1 MIKKILLYL
10 LSFAIILSTFSAL
23 PFSAA
28 ESTGNLRP
36 VTIADSYSAD
46 GWYRTYPSGGKADN
60 AAHYIEIAADGA
72 DDVGSLHFVNTT
84 PESDMRINIA
94 KTIPAGDY
102 TLKFKIKGSRT
113 YSNQNFS
120 FAEYEYRD
128 TPVQLMDGIKSYDE
142 WTEVTLPFTSR
153 GGSNFLFIF
162 SMYNWQTSIY
172 IDNFK
177 VLDASGND
185 MLDGAGNFC
194 TEDTG
199 EETSKMQQ
207 PYEDVSSDYWYRTYP
222 SGGKADNAA
231 HYIEIAADGAD
242 DVGSLHFVNTTP
254 ESDMRINIAKTIPA
268 GDYTLKFKIKGSRT
282 YSNQNFSFAEYEYRD
297 TPVQLMDGIK
307 SYDEWTE
314 VTLPFTSRG
323 GSNFLFIFSKY
334 NWQTSIYIDNFKAL
348 DASGNDMLDGIG
360 NFNRLTS
367 GGDESDIPED
377 VLALNDS
384 KTANSWYKYSDGTY
398 TAIRKA
404 EIVGDGCFDNGALHI
419 RNVTQGGDIRV
430 CVNKTVPAGE
440 YTLKA
445 NIKGKKGVLSEA
457 FYFSS
462 LSDTANSFTFFSKN
476 TYADWTEVTSAFKTN
491 GGSDF
496 IIFFSQYNGDCDIY
510 LDNLRIIDKDGND
523 MLDGLGSF
531 CTDPAVGD
539 QSDIQII
546 PSLISGSA
554 AGLTASLPERSL
566 IGILNAADGAVL
578 LNGEKNTDVKFK
590 AYAGGS
596 IDISYTA
603 NEGDI
608 LSLDGDFTDNYYKKH
623 IGPVSFRYS
632 GGKWENLLTAD
643 KAEFYFFETLIENS
657 GFTSGIDGWEQNSLP
672 AGSKDT
678 ISSETAGY
686 DGAALRVT
694 HSKASGD
701 SVYKVRTSKYIP
713 VTAGATYKLRL
724 YVKASGNMRLGASL
738 RGNGSSA
745 VPAESGLNTAI
756 TNSTDGWQQMNYTF
770 TLPQD
775 ATLTGVKVQ
784 LDNAFYSSDA
794 EILYD
799 SIAFYRVCEPG
810 DVNAD
815 GSLDILDMIRFK
827 KVRAGIAEYTSPNA
841 ADINGNGYINTID
854 AAMIKRLLL
863 GLTDYGSVPEV
874 AMIAP
879 DTAYPY
885 NDQAKAYLTAENPT
899 VDDYAVYMSDSAQD
913 VKIVLECPVE
923 NTEFKVEYGTKA
935 DYSNAVT
942 VNTTAKSIAVNNL
955 LKNTKYY
962 VRITATANGITRQ
975 AESSFKTA
983 DIGPRVMTVGGITN
997 VRDLG
1002 GYETSFGKTTLQ
1014 GLAFRGAQ
1022 LDIKGTSRLTAQGAE
1037 LLGTDIALG
1046 LEIDLRTA
1054 SETGGLTKSIVT
1066 SAKYLNSRI
1075 GSYTAAFSS
1084 DQKELFRQIFASY
1097 ADVNNYPI
1105 YVHCVYGADRTGTV
1119 CYILNALLGVDEK
1132 TLIQDYE
1139 FTTFSDAGLR
1149 SAATNAEMK
1158 AFLTSFNA
1166 LSGSTPAEKAEN
1178 YLLSI
1183 GVTNE
1188 EISTIRGIF
1197 FGEIPIN

>member
-1 MIKKILLYL
+1 MIKKILPYL
-10 LSFAIILSTFSAL
+10 LSFAIILSAFSPL
-23 PFSAA
+23 PLSAA
-28 ESTGNLRP
+28 VSAGNLRP
-36 VTIADSYSAD
+36 VTIADGYSSD
-46 GWYRTYPSGGKADN
+46 GWYRTYPGGAADTSTR
-60 AAHYIEIAADGA
+60 YIEIAEDGA
-72 DDVGSLHFVNTT
+72 DDVGSLHFVN
-84 PESDMRINIA
+84 SGKQGDMRVNII
-94 KTIPAGDY
+94 KNIPAGEY
-102 TLKFKIKGSRT
+102 TLKFKIKGSRE
-113 YSNQNFS
+113 YSTES
-120 FAEYEYRD
+120 LYFANSSNDEGLA
-128 TPVQLMDGIKSYDE
+128 QLIPGEKSYPN
-142 WTEVTLPFTSR
+142 WTELTVPFKTV
-153 GGSNFLFIF
+153 GGNTFGFFF
-162 SMYNWQTSIY
+162 SQYNRQTSIY

-194 TEDTG
+194 TEGTG
-199 EETSKMQQ
+199 EKTNKMQQ
-207 PYEDVSSDYWYRTYP
+207 PYDSETEDYWYRTWL
-222 SGGKADNAA
+222 SGTDTSVRF
-231 HYIEIAADGAD
+231 IEISEPGCD
-242 DVGSLHFVNTTP
+242 DEGSLHIVNKPT
-254 ESDMRINIAKTIPA
+254 EKQGDMRVGFKKTIPA
-268 GDYTLKFKIKGSRT
+268 GAYTLQFNIKGSLKLADQQFYFKESGQSVYADLISKT
-282 YSNQNFSFAEYEYRD
+282 
-297 TPVQLMDGIK
+297 
-307 SYDEWTE
+307 SYPEWE
-314 VTLPFTSRG
+314 KVELPFTSKG
-323 GSNFLFIFSKY
+323 GSIFGITVSQY
-334 NWQTSIYIDNFKAL
+334 NWETDIYIDNFKIL
-348 DASGNDMLDGIG
+348 DSEGNDVLDGMG
-360 NFNRLTS
+360 NFDRLAS
-367 GGDESDIPED
+367 GGDEPDIPED
-377 VLALNDS
+377 VLTLHDS
-384 KTANSWYKYSDGTY
+384 STANSWYKYSDGTY

-462 LSDTANSFTFFSKN
+462 LSDTANSFTFFNKN
-476 TYADWTEVTSAFKTN
+476 TYADWTEVTSTFKTN

-496 IIFFSQYNGDCDIY
+496 IIFFSQFNGDCDIY

-531 CTDPAVGD
+531 CTDPAVGE
-539 QSDIQII
+539 QAEGKIT
-546 PSLISGSA
+546 PSLISGNA
-554 AGLTASLPERSL
+554 AGLNAALPERAL
-566 IGILNAADGAVL
+566 IGELKAADGAVL
-578 LNGEKNTDVKFK
+578 LNGKKNTNVKFK
-590 AYAGGS
+590 AYADGS
-596 IDISYTA
+596 MDISYSA

-623 IGPVSFRYS
+623 IGPASFRYS

-657 GFTSGIDGWEQNSLP
+657 GFTSGIDGWEQNALP

-678 ISSETAGY
+678 ISAEAAGY
-686 DGAALRVT
+686 DGAALKVT

-879 DTAYPY
+879 DTAYSY
-885 NDQAKAYLTAENPT
+885 NASARAYLTAENPT
-899 VDDYAVYMSDSAQD
+899 VDDYAVLMTDSAQD
-913 VKIVLECPVE
+913 IKIVLECPVE
-923 NTEFKVEYGTKA
+923 GAKFKVEYGTRA
-935 DYSNAVT
+935 DYSDAVT
-942 VNTTAKSIAVNNL
+942 VNTTGKSIAVNNL
-955 LKNTKYY
+955 LRNTKYY

>member
-1 MIKKILLYL
+1 MIKKILPYL
-10 LSFAIILSTFSAL
+10 LSFAIILSAFSPL
-23 PFSAA
+23 PLSAA
-28 ESTGNLRP
+28 VSAGNLRP
-36 VTIADSYSAD
+36 VTIADGYSSD
-46 GWYRTYPSGGKADN
+46 GWYRTYPGGAADTSTR
-60 AAHYIEIAADGA
+60 YIEIAEDGA
-72 DDVGSLHFVNTT
+72 DDVGSLHFVN
-84 PESDMRINIA
+84 SGKQGDMRVNII
-94 KTIPAGDY
+94 KNIPAGEY
-102 TLKFKIKGSRT
+102 TLKFKIKGSRE
-113 YSNQNFS
+113 YSTES
-120 FAEYEYRD
+120 LYFANSSNDEGLA
-128 TPVQLMDGIKSYDE
+128 QLIPGEKSYPN
-142 WTEVTLPFTSR
+142 WTELTVPFKTV
-153 GGSNFLFIF
+153 GGNTFGFFF
-162 SMYNWQTSIY
+162 SQYNRQTSIY

-194 TEDTG
+194 TEGTG
-199 EETSKMQQ
+199 EKTNKMQQ
-207 PYEDVSSDYWYRTYP
+207 PYDSETEDYWYRTWL
-222 SGGKADNAA
+222 SGTDTSVRF
-231 HYIEIAADGAD
+231 IEISEPGCD
-242 DVGSLHFVNTTP
+242 DEGSLHIVNKPT
-254 ESDMRINIAKTIPA
+254 EKQGDMRVGFKKTIPA
-268 GDYTLKFKIKGSRT
+268 GAYTLQFNIKGSLKLADQQFYFKESGQSVYADLISKT
-282 YSNQNFSFAEYEYRD
+282 
-297 TPVQLMDGIK
+297 
-307 SYDEWTE
+307 SYPEWE
-314 VTLPFTSRG
+314 KVELPFTSKG
-323 GSNFLFIFSKY
+323 GSIFGITVSQY
-334 NWQTSIYIDNFKAL
+334 NWETDIYIDNFKIL
-348 DASGNDMLDGIG
+348 DSEGNDVLDGMG
-360 NFNRLTS
+360 NFDRLAS
-367 GGDESDIPED
+367 GGDEPDIPED
-377 VLALNDS
+377 VLTLHDS
-384 KTANSWYKYSDGTY
+384 STANSWYKYSDGTY

-462 LSDTANSFTFFSKN
+462 LSDTANSFTFFNKN
-476 TYADWTEVTSAFKTN
+476 TYADWTEVTSTFKTN

-531 CTDPAVGD
+531 CTDPAVGE
-539 QSDIQII
+539 QAEGKIT
-546 PSLISGSA
+546 PSLISGNA
-554 AGLTASLPERSL
+554 AGLNAALPERAL
-566 IGILNAADGAVL
+566 IGELKAADGAVL
-578 LNGEKNTDVKFK
+578 LNGKKNTNVKFK
-590 AYAGGS
+590 AYADGS
-596 IDISYTA
+596 MDISYSA

-623 IGPVSFRYS
+623 IGPASFRYS

-955 LKNTKYY
+955 LRNTKYY

-1158 AFLTSFNA
+1158 AFLSSFCA
-1166 LSGSTPAEKAEN
+1166 FSGDTPAEKAEN

>member
-1 MIKKILLYL
+1 MIKKILPYL
-10 LSFAIILSTFSAL
+10 LSFAIILSAFSPL
-23 PFSAA
+23 PLSAA
-28 ESTGNLRP
+28 VSAGNLRP
-36 VTIADSYSAD
+36 VTIADGYSSD
-46 GWYRTYPSGGKADN
+46 GWYRTYPGGAADTSTR
-60 AAHYIEIAADGA
+60 YIEIAEDGA
-72 DDVGSLHFVNTT
+72 DDVGSLHFVN
-84 PESDMRINIA
+84 SGKQGDMRVNII
-94 KTIPAGDY
+94 KNIPAGEY
-102 TLKFKIKGSRT
+102 TLKFKIKGSRE
-113 YSNQNFS
+113 YSTES
-120 FAEYEYRD
+120 LYFANSSNDEGLA
-128 TPVQLMDGIKSYDE
+128 QLIPGEKSYPN
-142 WTEVTLPFTSR
+142 WTELTVPFKTV
-153 GGSNFLFIF
+153 GGNTFGFFF
-162 SMYNWQTSIY
+162 SQYNRQTSIY

-207 PYEDVSSDYWYRTYP
+207 PYDSETEDYWYRIWL
-222 SGGKADNAA
+222 SGTDTSVRF
-231 HYIEIAADGAD
+231 IEISEPGCD
-242 DVGSLHFVNTTP
+242 DEGSLHIVNKPT
-254 ESDMRINIAKTIPA
+254 EKQGDMRVGFKKTIPA
-268 GDYTLKFKIKGSRT
+268 GAYTLQFNIKGSLKLADQQFYFKESGQSVYADLISKT
-282 YSNQNFSFAEYEYRD
+282 
-297 TPVQLMDGIK
+297 
-307 SYDEWTE
+307 SYPEWE
-314 VTLPFTSRG
+314 KVELPFTSKG
-323 GSNFLFIFSKY
+323 GSIFGITVSQY
-334 NWQTSIYIDNFKAL
+334 NWETDIYIDNFKIL
-348 DASGNDMLDGIG
+348 DSEGNDVLDGMG
-360 NFNRLTS
+360 NFDRLAS
-367 GGDESDIPED
+367 GGDEPDIPED
-377 VLALNDS
+377 VLTLHDS
-384 KTANSWYKYSDGTY
+384 STANSWYKYSDGTY

-404 EIVGDGCFDNGALHI
+404 EMVGDGCFDNGALHI

-430 CVNKTVPAGE
+430 CVNKTVPAGV

-462 LSDTANSFTFFSKN
+462 LTDTDNSFTFFAKN
-476 TYADWTEVTSAFKTN
+476 TYADWTEVTSTFKTN

-554 AGLTASLPERSL
+554 AGLTASLPERAL
-566 IGILNAADGAVL
+566 IGELKAADGAVL
-578 LNGEKNTDVKFK
+578 LNGEKNTNVKFK
-590 AYAGGS
+590 AYADGS
-596 IDISYTA
+596 MDISYSA

-632 GGKWENLLTAD
+632 GGKWQNLLTAD
-643 KAEFYFFETLIENS
+643 KAEFYFFESLIENS

-885 NDQAKAYLTAENPT
+885 NDQAKAYLTAKNPT

-955 LKNTKYY
+955 LRNTKYY

-1022 LDIKGTSRLTAQGAE
+1022 LDIKGVSRLTAQGAE

-1054 SETGGLTKSIVT
+1054 SETGGLTKSVVT

>member
-1 MIKKILLYL
+1 MIKKILPYL
-10 LSFAIILSTFSAL
+10 LSFAIILSAFSPL
-23 PFSAA
+23 PLSAA
-28 ESTGNLRP
+28 VSAGNLRP
-36 VTIADSYSAD
+36 VTIADGYSSD
-46 GWYRTYPSGGKADN
+46 GWYRTYPGGAADTSTR
-60 AAHYIEIAADGA
+60 YIEIAEDGA
-72 DDVGSLHFVNTT
+72 DDVGSLHFVN
-84 PESDMRINIA
+84 SGKQGDMRVNII
-94 KTIPAGDY
+94 KNIPAGEY
-102 TLKFKIKGSRT
+102 TLKFKIKGSRE
-113 YSNQNFS
+113 YSTES
-120 FAEYEYRD
+120 LYFANSSNDEGLA
-128 TPVQLMDGIKSYDE
+128 QLIPGEKSYPN
-142 WTEVTLPFTSR
+142 WTELTVPFKTV
-153 GGSNFLFIF
+153 GGNTFGFFF
-162 SMYNWQTSIY
+162 SQYNRQTSIY

-194 TEDTG
+194 TEGTG
-199 EETSKMQQ
+199 EKTNKMQQ
-207 PYEDVSSDYWYRTYP
+207 PYDSETEDYWYRTWL
-222 SGGKADNAA
+222 SGTDTSVRF
-231 HYIEIAADGAD
+231 IEISEPGCD
-242 DVGSLHFVNTTP
+242 DEGSLHIVNKPT
-254 ESDMRINIAKTIPA
+254 EKQGDMRVGFKKTIPA
-268 GDYTLKFKIKGSRT
+268 GAYTLQFNIKGSLKLADQQFYFKESGQSVYADLISKT
-282 YSNQNFSFAEYEYRD
+282 
-297 TPVQLMDGIK
+297 
-307 SYDEWTE
+307 SYPEWE
-314 VTLPFTSRG
+314 KVELPFTSKG
-323 GSNFLFIFSKY
+323 GSIFGITVSQY
-334 NWQTSIYIDNFKAL
+334 NWETDIYIDNFKIL
-348 DASGNDMLDGIG
+348 DSEGNDVLDGMG
-360 NFNRLTS
+360 NFDRLAS
-367 GGDESDIPED
+367 GGDEPDIPED
-377 VLALNDS
+377 VLTLHDS
-384 KTANSWYKYSDGTY
+384 STANSWYKYSDGTY

-430 CVNKTVPAGE
+430 CVNKSIPASE

-462 LSDTANSFTFFSKN
+462 LTDTDNSFTFFAKN
-476 TYADWTEVTSAFKTN
+476 TYADWTEVTSTFKTN

-632 GGKWENLLTAD
+632 GGKWQNLLTAD
-643 KAEFYFFETLIENS
+643 KAEFYFFESLIENS

-879 DTAYPY
+879 DTAYSY
-885 NDQAKAYLTAENPT
+885 NASARAYLTAENPT
-899 VDDYAVYMSDSAQD
+899 VDDYAVLMTDSAQD
-913 VKIVLECPVE
+913 IKIVLECPVDGAK
-923 NTEFKVEYGTKA
+923 FKVEYGTRA
-935 DYSNAVT
+935 DYSDAVT
-942 VNTTAKSIAVNNL
+942 VNTTGKSIAVNNL
-955 LKNTKYY
+955 LRNTKYY

-983 DIGPRVMTVGGITN
+983 DIGPRVMTVGGVTN

-1022 LDIKGTSRLTAQGAE
+1022 LDIKGVSRLTAQGAE

-1054 SETGGLTKSIVT
+1054 SETGGLTKSVVT

-1183 GVTNE
+1183 GVTSE

>member
-1 MIKKILLYL
+1 MIKKILPCL
-10 LSFAIILSTFSAL
+10 LSFAIILSAFASL

-28 ESTGNLRP
+28 ESTGNLKP
-36 VTIADSYSAD
+36 ATIADGYSSD
-46 GWYRTYPSGGKADN
+46 GWYRTYPGGAADTSTR
-60 AAHYIEIAADGA
+60 YIEIAEDGA
-72 DDVGSLHFVNTT
+72 DDVGSLHFVN
-84 PESDMRINIA
+84 SGKQGDMRVNII
-94 KTIPAGDY
+94 KNIPAGEY
-102 TLKFKIKGSRT
+102 TLKFKIKGSRE
-113 YSNQNFS
+113 YSTES
-120 FAEYEYRD
+120 LYFANSSNDEGLA
-128 TPVQLMDGIKSYDE
+128 QLIPGEKSYPN
-142 WTEVTLPFTSR
+142 WTELTVPFKTV
-153 GGSNFLFIF
+153 GGNTFGFFF
-162 SMYNWQTSIY
+162 SQYNRQTSIY

-194 TEDTG
+194 TEGTG
-199 EETSKMQQ
+199 EKTNKMQQ
-207 PYEDVSSDYWYRTYP
+207 PYDSETEDYWYRTWL
-222 SGGKADNAA
+222 SGTDTSVRF
-231 HYIEIAADGAD
+231 IEISEPGCD
-242 DVGSLHFVNTTP
+242 DEGSLHIVNKPT
-254 ESDMRINIAKTIPA
+254 EKQGDMRVGFKKTIPA
-268 GDYTLKFKIKGSRT
+268 GAYTLQFNIKGSLKLADQQFYFKESGQSVYADLISKT
-282 YSNQNFSFAEYEYRD
+282 
-297 TPVQLMDGIK
+297 
-307 SYDEWTE
+307 SYPEWE
-314 VTLPFTSRG
+314 KVELPFTSKG
-323 GSNFLFIFSKY
+323 GSIFGITVSQY
-334 NWQTSIYIDNFKAL
+334 NWETDIYIDNFKIL
-348 DASGNDMLDGIG
+348 DSEGNDVLDGIG

-384 KTANSWYKYSDGTY
+384 KTANSWYKFSDGTY

-404 EIVGDGCFDNGALHI
+404 EIVGNGCFDNGALHI

-430 CVNKTVPAGE
+430 CVNKSIPAGE

-531 CTDPAVGD
+531 CTDPAVGE
-539 QSDIQII
+539 QTEGKIT

-554 AGLTASLPERSL
+554 AGLTASLPERAL
-566 IGILNAADGAVL
+566 IGELKAADGAVL

-632 GGKWENLLTAD
+632 GGKWQNLLTAD
-643 KAEFYFFETLIENS
+643 KAEFYFFESLIENS

-879 DTAYPY
+879 DTAYSY
-885 NDQAKAYLTAENPT
+885 NASARAYLTAENPT
-899 VDDYAVYMSDSAQD
+899 VDDYAVLMTDSAQD
-913 VKIVLECPVE
+913 IKIVLECPVE
-923 NTEFKVEYGTKA
+923 GAKFKVEYGTRA
-935 DYSNAVT
+935 DYSDAVT
-942 VNTTAKSIAVNNL
+942 VNTTGKSIAVNNL
-955 LKNTKYY
+955 LRNTKYY

-983 DIGPRVMTVGGITN
+983 DIGPRVMTVGGVTN

-1022 LDIKGTSRLTAQGAE
+1022 LDIKGVSRLTAQGAE

-1054 SETGGLTKSIVT
+1054 SETGGLTKSVVT

>member
-1 MIKKILLYL
+1 M
-10 LSFAIILSTFSAL
+10 LSFAIILSAFSSL
-23 PFSAA
+23 PLSAV
-28 ESTGNLRP
+28 STGNLIP
-36 VTIADSYSAD
+36 GTISSDYSSD
-46 GWYRTYPSGGKADN
+46 YWYRTYPGGSADTSTR
-60 AAHYIEIAADGA
+60 YIEIAKEGA
-72 DDVGSLHFVNTT
+72 DDVGSLHFVNDT
-84 PESDMRINIA
+84 PSGDMRVNII
-94 KTIPAGDY
+94 KNIPAGEY
-102 TLKFKIKGSRT
+102 TLKFKIKGSRE
-113 YSNQNFS
+113 YSTES
-120 FAEYEYRD
+120 LYFANSSNDEGLA
-128 TPVQLMDGIKSYDE
+128 QLIPGEKSYPN
-142 WTEVTLPFTSR
+142 WTELTVPFKTV
-153 GGSNFLFIF
+153 GGNTFGFFF
-162 SMYNWQTSIY
+162 SQYNRQTSIY

-194 TEDTG
+194 TEGTG
-199 EETSKMQQ
+199 EKTNKMQQ
-207 PYEDVSSDYWYRTYP
+207 PYDSETEDYWYRTWL
-222 SGGKADNAA
+222 SGTDTSVRF
-231 HYIEIAADGAD
+231 IEISEPGCD
-242 DVGSLHFVNTTP
+242 DEGSLHIVNKPT
-254 ESDMRINIAKTIPA
+254 EKQGDMRVGFKKTIPA
-268 GDYTLKFKIKGSRT
+268 GAYTLQFNIKGSLKLADQQFYFKESGQSVYADLISKT
-282 YSNQNFSFAEYEYRD
+282 
-297 TPVQLMDGIK
+297 
-307 SYDEWTE
+307 SYPEWE
-314 VTLPFTSRG
+314 KVELPFTSKG
-323 GSNFLFIFSKY
+323 GSIFGITVSQY
-334 NWQTSIYIDNFKAL
+334 NWETDIYIDNFKIL
-348 DASGNDMLDGIG
+348 DSEGNDVLDGMG
-360 NFNRLTS
+360 NFDRLAS
-367 GGDESDIPED
+367 GGDEPDIPED
-377 VLALNDS
+377 VLTLHDS
-384 KTANSWYKYSDGTY
+384 STANSWYKYSDGTY

-404 EIVGDGCFDNGALHI
+404 EMVGDGCFDNGALHI

-430 CVNKTVPAGE
+430 CVNKTVPAGV

-462 LSDTANSFTFFSKN
+462 LTDTDNSFTFFAKN
-476 TYADWTEVTSAFKTN
+476 TYANWTEVTSTFKTN

-554 AGLTASLPERSL
+554 AGLTASLPERAL
-566 IGILNAADGAVL
+566 IGELKAADGAVL
-578 LNGEKNTDVKFK
+578 LNGEKNTNVKFK
-590 AYAGGS
+590 AYADGS
-596 IDISYTA
+596 MDISYSA

-632 GGKWENLLTAD
+632 GGKWQNLLTAD
-643 KAEFYFFETLIENS
+643 KAEFYFFESLIENS

-879 DTAYPY
+879 DTAYSY
-885 NDQAKAYLTAENPT
+885 NASARAYLTAENPT
-899 VDDYAVYMSDSAQD
+899 VDDYAVLMTDSAQD

-923 NTEFKVEYGTKA
+923 GAKFKVEYGTRA
-935 DYSNAVT
+935 DYSDAVT
-942 VNTTAKSIAVNNL
+942 VNTTGKSIAVNNL
-955 LKNTKYY
+955 LRNTKYY

-983 DIGPRVMTVGGITN
+983 DIGPRVMTVGGVTN

-1022 LDIKGTSRLTAQGAE
+1022 LDIKGVSRLTAQGAE

-1054 SETGGLTKSIVT
+1054 SETGGLTKSVVT

-1183 GVTNE
+1183 GVTSE

>member
-1 MIKKILLYL
+1 MIKKILPYL
-10 LSFAIILSTFSAL
+10 LSFAIILSAFSPL
-23 PFSAA
+23 PLSAA
-28 ESTGNLRP
+28 VSAGNLRP
-36 VTIADSYSAD
+36 VTIADGYSSD
-46 GWYRTYPSGGKADN
+46 GWYRTYPGGAADTSTR
-60 AAHYIEIAADGA
+60 YIEIAEDGA
-72 DDVGSLHFVNTT
+72 DDVGSLHFVN
-84 PESDMRINIA
+84 SGKQGDMRVNII
-94 KTIPAGDY
+94 KNIPAGEY
-102 TLKFKIKGSRT
+102 TLKFKIKGSRE
-113 YSNQNFS
+113 YSTES
-120 FAEYEYRD
+120 LYFANSSNDEGLA
-128 TPVQLMDGIKSYDE
+128 QLIPGEKSYPN
-142 WTEVTLPFTSR
+142 WTELTVPFKTV
-153 GGSNFLFIF
+153 GGNTFGFFF
-162 SMYNWQTSIY
+162 SQYNRQTSIY

-194 TEDTG
+194 TEGTG
-199 EETSKMQQ
+199 EKTNKMQQ
-207 PYEDVSSDYWYRTYP
+207 PYDSETEDYWYRTWL
-222 SGGKADNAA
+222 SGTDTSVRF
-231 HYIEIAADGAD
+231 IEISEPGCD
-242 DVGSLHFVNTTP
+242 DEGSLHIVNKP
-254 ESDMRINIAKTIPA
+254 AEKQGDMRVGFKKTIPA
-268 GDYTLKFKIKGSRT
+268 GAYTLQFNIKGSLKLADQQFYFKESGQSDYT
-282 YSNQNFSFAEYEYRD
+282 DLISK
-297 TPVQLMDGIK
+297 T
-307 SYDEWTE
+307 SYPDWERVE
-314 VTLPFTSRG
+314 LPFTSRG
-323 GSNFLFIFSKY
+323 GSVFGITVSQY
-334 NWQTSIYIDNFKAL
+334 NWGTDIYIDNFKIL
-348 DASGNDMLDGIG
+348 DSEGNDVLGGMGNFDRLASG
-360 NFNRLTS
+360 
-367 GGDESDIPED
+367 GGDEPDIPED

-462 LSDTANSFTFFSKN
+462 LSDTANSFTFFNKN
-476 TYADWTEVTSAFKTN
+476 TYADWTEVTSTFKTN

-531 CTDPAVGD
+531 CTDPAVGE
-539 QSDIQII
+539 QAEGKIT
-546 PSLISGSA
+546 PSLISGNA
-554 AGLTASLPERSL
+554 AGLNAALPERAL
-566 IGILNAADGAVL
+566 IGELKAADGAVL
-578 LNGEKNTDVKFK
+578 LNGKKNTNVKFK
-590 AYAGGS
+590 AYADGS
-596 IDISYTA
+596 MDISYSA

-623 IGPVSFRYS
+623 IGPASFRYS

-879 DTAYPY
+879 DTAYSY
-885 NDQAKAYLTAENPT
+885 NASARAYLTAENPT
-899 VDDYAVYMSDSAQD
+899 VDDYAVLMTDSAQD
-913 VKIVLECPVE
+913 IKIVLECPVE
-923 NTEFKVEYGTKA
+923 GAKFKVEYGTRA
-935 DYSNAVT
+935 DYSDAVT
-942 VNTTAKSIAVNNL
+942 VNTTGKSIAVNNL
-955 LKNTKYY
+955 LRNTKYY

-1158 AFLTSFNA
+1158 AFLSSFCA
-1166 LSGSTPAEKAEN
+1166 LSGDTPAEKAEN

-1183 GVTNE
+1183 GVTSE

>member
-1 MIKKILLYL
+1 MIKKILPYL
-10 LSFAIILSTFSAL
+10 LSFAIILSAFSPL
-23 PFSAA
+23 PLSAA
-28 ESTGNLRP
+28 VSAGNLRP
-36 VTIADSYSAD
+36 VTIADGYSSD
-46 GWYRTYPSGGKADN
+46 GWYRTYPGGAADTSTR
-60 AAHYIEIAADGA
+60 YIEIAEDGA
-72 DDVGSLHFVNTT
+72 DDVGSLHFVN
-84 PESDMRINIA
+84 SGKQGDMRVNII
-94 KTIPAGDY
+94 KNIPAGEY
-102 TLKFKIKGSRT
+102 TLKFKIKGSRE
-113 YSNQNFS
+113 YSTES
-120 FAEYEYRD
+120 LYFANSSNDEGLA
-128 TPVQLMDGIKSYDE
+128 QLIPGEKSYPN
-142 WTEVTLPFTSR
+142 WTELTVPFKTV
-153 GGSNFLFIF
+153 GGNTFGFFF
-162 SMYNWQTSIY
+162 SQYNRQTSIY

-194 TEDTG
+194 TEGTG
-199 EETSKMQQ
+199 EKTNKMQQ
-207 PYEDVSSDYWYRTYP
+207 PYDSETEDYWYRTWL
-222 SGGKADNAA
+222 SGTDTSVRF
-231 HYIEIAADGAD
+231 IEISEPGCD
-242 DVGSLHFVNTTP
+242 DEGSLHIVNKPT
-254 ESDMRINIAKTIPA
+254 EKQGDMRVGFKKTIPA
-268 GDYTLKFKIKGSRT
+268 GAYTLQFNIKGSLKLADQQFYFKESGQSVYADLISKT
-282 YSNQNFSFAEYEYRD
+282 
-297 TPVQLMDGIK
+297 
-307 SYDEWTE
+307 SYPEWE
-314 VTLPFTSRG
+314 KVELPFTSKG
-323 GSNFLFIFSKY
+323 GSIFGITVSQY
-334 NWQTSIYIDNFKAL
+334 NWETDIYIDNFKIL
-348 DASGNDMLDGIG
+348 DSEGNDVLDGMG
-360 NFNRLTS
+360 NFDRLAS
-367 GGDESDIPED
+367 GGDEPDIPED
-377 VLALNDS
+377 VLTLHDS
-384 KTANSWYKYSDGTY
+384 STANSWYKYSDGTY

-404 EIVGDGCFDNGALHI
+404 EMVGDGCFDNGALHI

-430 CVNKTVPAGE
+430 CVNKTVPAGV

-462 LSDTANSFTFFSKN
+462 LTDTDNSFTFFAKN
-476 TYADWTEVTSAFKTN
+476 TYADWTEVTSTFKTN

-554 AGLTASLPERSL
+554 AGLTASLPERAL
-566 IGILNAADGAVL
+566 IGELKAADGAVL
-578 LNGEKNTDVKFK
+578 LNGEKNTNVKFK
-590 AYAGGS
+590 AYADGS
-596 IDISYTA
+596 MDISYSA

-632 GGKWENLLTAD
+632 GGKWQNLLTAD
-643 KAEFYFFETLIENS
+643 KAEFYFFESLIENS

-885 NDQAKAYLTAENPT
+885 NDQAKAYLTAKNPT

-955 LKNTKYY
+955 LRNTKYY

-1022 LDIKGTSRLTAQGAE
+1022 LDIKGVSRLTAQGAE

-1054 SETGGLTKSIVT
+1054 SETGGLTKSVVT

-1158 AFLTSFNA
+1158 AFLSSFCA
-1166 LSGSTPAEKAEN
+1166 LSGDTPAEKAEN

-1183 GVTNE
+1183 GVTSE

>member
-1 MIKKILLYL
+1 MIKKILPYL
-10 LSFAIILSTFSAL
+10 LSFAIILSAFSPL
-23 PFSAA
+23 PLSAA
-28 ESTGNLRP
+28 VSAGNLRP
-36 VTIADSYSAD
+36 VTIADGYSSD
-46 GWYRTYPSGGKADN
+46 GWYRTYPGGAADTSTR
-60 AAHYIEIAADGA
+60 YIEIAEDGA
-72 DDVGSLHFVNTT
+72 DDVGSLHFVN
-84 PESDMRINIA
+84 SGKQGDMRVNII
-94 KTIPAGDY
+94 KNIPAGEY
-102 TLKFKIKGSRT
+102 TLKFKIKGSRE
-113 YSNQNFS
+113 YSTES
-120 FAEYEYRD
+120 LYFANSSNDEGLA
-128 TPVQLMDGIKSYDE
+128 QLIPGEKSYPN
-142 WTEVTLPFTSR
+142 WTELTVPFKTV
-153 GGSNFLFIF
+153 GGNTFGFFF
-162 SMYNWQTSIY
+162 SQYNRQTSIY

-194 TEDTG
+194 TEGTG
-199 EETSKMQQ
+199 EKTNKMQQ
-207 PYEDVSSDYWYRTYP
+207 PYDSETEDYWYRTWL
-222 SGGKADNAA
+222 SGTDTSVRF
-231 HYIEIAADGAD
+231 IEISEPGCD
-242 DVGSLHFVNTTP
+242 DEGSLHIVNKPT
-254 ESDMRINIAKTIPA
+254 EKQGDMRVGFKKTIPA
-268 GDYTLKFKIKGSRT
+268 GAYTLQFNIKGSLKLADQQFYFKESGQSVYADLISKT
-282 YSNQNFSFAEYEYRD
+282 
-297 TPVQLMDGIK
+297 
-307 SYDEWTE
+307 SYPEWE
-314 VTLPFTSRG
+314 KVELPFTSKG
-323 GSNFLFIFSKY
+323 GSIFGITVSQY
-334 NWQTSIYIDNFKAL
+334 NWETDIYIDNFKIL
-348 DASGNDMLDGIG
+348 DSEGNDVLDGMG
-360 NFNRLTS
+360 NFDRLAS
-367 GGDESDIPED
+367 GGDEPDIPED
-377 VLALNDS
+377 VLTLHDS
-384 KTANSWYKYSDGTY
+384 STANSWYKYSDGTY

-462 LSDTANSFTFFSKN
+462 LSDTANSFTFFNKN
-476 TYADWTEVTSAFKTN
+476 TYADWTEVTSTFKTN

-531 CTDPAVGD
+531 CTDPAVGE
-539 QSDIQII
+539 QAEGKIT
-546 PSLISGSA
+546 PSLISGNA
-554 AGLTASLPERSL
+554 AGLNAALPERAL
-566 IGILNAADGAVL
+566 IGELKAADGAVL
-578 LNGEKNTDVKFK
+578 LNGKKNTNVKFK
-590 AYAGGS
+590 AYADGS
-596 IDISYTA
+596 MDISYSA

-623 IGPVSFRYS
+623 IGPASFRYS

-955 LKNTKYY
+955 LRNTKYY

-1022 LDIKGTSRLTAQGAE
+1022 LDIKGVSRLTAQGAE

-1054 SETGGLTKSIVT
+1054 SETGGLTKSVVT

>member
-1 MIKKILLYL
+1 MIKKILPYL
-10 LSFAIILSTFSAL
+10 LSFAIILSAFSPL
-23 PFSAA
+23 PLSAA
-28 ESTGNLRP
+28 VSAGNLRP
-36 VTIADSYSAD
+36 VTIADGYSSD
-46 GWYRTYPSGGKADN
+46 GWYRTYPGGAADTSTR
-60 AAHYIEIAADGA
+60 YIEIAEDGA
-72 DDVGSLHFVNTT
+72 DDVGSLHFVN
-84 PESDMRINIA
+84 SGKQGDMRVNII
-94 KTIPAGDY
+94 KNIPAGEY
-102 TLKFKIKGSRT
+102 TLKFKIKGSRE
-113 YSNQNFS
+113 YSTES
-120 FAEYEYRD
+120 LYFANSSNDEGLA
-128 TPVQLMDGIKSYDE
+128 QLIPGEKSYPN
-142 WTEVTLPFTSR
+142 WTELTVPFKTV
-153 GGSNFLFIF
+153 GGNTFGFFF
-162 SMYNWQTSIY
+162 SQYNRQTSIY

-194 TEDTG
+194 TEGTG
-199 EETSKMQQ
+199 EKTNKMQQ
-207 PYEDVSSDYWYRTYP
+207 PYDSETEDYWYRTWL
-222 SGGKADNAA
+222 SGTDTSVRF
-231 HYIEIAADGAD
+231 IEISEPGCD
-242 DVGSLHFVNTTP
+242 DEGSLHIVNKPT
-254 ESDMRINIAKTIPA
+254 EKQGDMRVGFKKTIPA
-268 GDYTLKFKIKGSRT
+268 GAYTLQFNIKGSLKLADQQFYFKESGQSVYADLISKT
-282 YSNQNFSFAEYEYRD
+282 
-297 TPVQLMDGIK
+297 
-307 SYDEWTE
+307 SYPEWE
-314 VTLPFTSRG
+314 KVELPFTSKG
-323 GSNFLFIFSKY
+323 GSIFGITVSQY
-334 NWQTSIYIDNFKAL
+334 NWETDIYIDNFKIL
-348 DASGNDMLDGIG
+348 DSEGNDVLDGMG
-360 NFNRLTS
+360 NFDRLAS
-367 GGDESDIPED
+367 GGDEPDIPED
-377 VLALNDS
+377 VLTLHDS
-384 KTANSWYKYSDGTY
+384 STANSWYKYSDGTY

-404 EIVGDGCFDNGALHI
+404 EMVGDGCFDNGALHI

-430 CVNKTVPAGE
+430 CVNKTVPAGV

-462 LSDTANSFTFFSKN
+462 LTDTDNSFTFFAKN
-476 TYADWTEVTSAFKTN
+476 TYANWTEVTSTFKTN

-554 AGLTASLPERSL
+554 AGLTASLPERAL
-566 IGILNAADGAVL
+566 IGELKAADGAVL
-578 LNGEKNTDVKFK
+578 LNGEKNTNVKFK
-590 AYAGGS
+590 AYADGS
-596 IDISYTA
+596 MDISYSA

-623 IGPVSFRYS
+623 IGPASFRYS

-713 VTAGATYKLRL
+713 VTAG
-724 YVKASGNMRLGASL
+724 GNMRLGASL

-962 VRITATANGITRQ
+962 VRITASANGYTKT
-975 AESSFKTA
+975 AEDSFKTA
-983 DIGPRVMTVGGITN
+983 DIGPRVMTVGGVLN

-1022 LDIKGTSRLTAQGAE
+1022 PDEKGKSVLTSQGDK
-1037 LLGTDIALG
+1037 LLSRDIAVG
-1046 LEIDLRTA
+1046 LDLDLRSG
-1054 SETGGLTKSIVT
+1054 SESGGITKSVIS
-1066 SAKYLNSRI
+1066 SAQYLNFRI
-1075 GSYTAAFSS
+1075 SPYAAAFSDS
-1084 DQKELFRQIFASY
+1084 QKELYRQVFASY

-1119 CYILNALLGVDEK
+1119 CFILNALLGIDEK

-1139 FTTFSDAGLR
+1139 YTSFSFVGLR
-1149 SAATNAEMK
+1149 SSKTTEEMK
-1158 AFLTSFNA
+1158 AFLSSFSA

-1183 GVTNE
+1183 GVTSD

>member
-1 MIKKILLYL
+1 MIKKILPYL
-10 LSFAIILSTFSAL
+10 LSFAIILSAFSPL
-23 PFSAA
+23 PLSAA
-28 ESTGNLRP
+28 VSAGNLRP
-36 VTIADSYSAD
+36 VTIADGYSSD
-46 GWYRTYPSGGKADN
+46 GWYRTYPGGAADTSTR
-60 AAHYIEIAADGA
+60 YIEIAEDGA
-72 DDVGSLHFVNTT
+72 DDVGSLHFVN
-84 PESDMRINIA
+84 SGKQGDMRVNII
-94 KTIPAGDY
+94 KNIPAGEY
-102 TLKFKIKGSRT
+102 TLKFKIKGSRE
-113 YSNQNFS
+113 YSTES
-120 FAEYEYRD
+120 LYFANSSNDEGLA
-128 TPVQLMDGIKSYDE
+128 QLIPGEKSYPN
-142 WTEVTLPFTSR
+142 WTELTVPFKTV
-153 GGSNFLFIF
+153 GGNTFGFFF
-162 SMYNWQTSIY
+162 SQYNRQTSIY

-194 TEDTG
+194 TEGTG
-199 EETSKMQQ
+199 EKTNKMQQ
-207 PYEDVSSDYWYRTYP
+207 PYDSETEDYWYRTWL
-222 SGGKADNAA
+222 SGTDTSVRF
-231 HYIEIAADGAD
+231 IEISEPGCD
-242 DVGSLHFVNTTP
+242 DEGSLHIVNKPT
-254 ESDMRINIAKTIPA
+254 EKQGDMRVGFKKTIPA
-268 GDYTLKFKIKGSRT
+268 GAYTLQFNIKGSLKLADQQFYFKESGQSVYADLISKT
-282 YSNQNFSFAEYEYRD
+282 
-297 TPVQLMDGIK
+297 
-307 SYDEWTE
+307 SYPEWE
-314 VTLPFTSRG
+314 KVELPFTSKG
-323 GSNFLFIFSKY
+323 GSIFGITVSQY
-334 NWQTSIYIDNFKAL
+334 NWETDIYIDNFKIL
-348 DASGNDMLDGIG
+348 DSEGNDVLDGMG
-360 NFNRLTS
+360 NFDRLAS
-367 GGDESDIPED
+367 GGDEPDIPED
-377 VLALNDS
+377 VLTLHDS
-384 KTANSWYKYSDGTY
+384 STANSWYKYSDGTY

-462 LSDTANSFTFFSKN
+462 LSDTANSFTFFNKN
-476 TYADWTEVTSAFKTN
+476 TYADWTEVTSTFKTN

-531 CTDPAVGD
+531 CTDPAVGE
-539 QSDIQII
+539 QAEGKIT
-546 PSLISGSA
+546 PSLISGNA
-554 AGLTASLPERSL
+554 AGLNAALPERAL
-566 IGILNAADGAVL
+566 IGELKAADGAVL
-578 LNGEKNTDVKFK
+578 LNGKKNTNVKFK
-590 AYAGGS
+590 AYADGS
-596 IDISYTA
+596 MDISYSA

-623 IGPVSFRYS
+623 IGPASFRYS

-879 DTAYPY
+879 DTAYSY
-885 NDQAKAYLTAENPT
+885 NASARAYLTAENPT

-913 VKIVLECPVE
+913 IKIVLECPVE
-923 NTEFKVEYGTKA
+923 GAKFKVEYGTRA
-935 DYSNAVT
+935 DYSDAVT
-942 VNTTAKSIAVNNL
+942 VNTTGKSIAVNNL
-955 LKNTKYY
+955 LRNTKYY

-1054 SETGGLTKSIVT
+1054 SETGGLTKSVVT

-1158 AFLTSFNA
+1158 AFLSSFCT
-1166 LSGSTPAEKAEN
+1166 LSGDTPAEKAEN

-1183 GVTNE
+1183 GVTSE

>member
-1 MIKKILLYL
+1 MIKKILPYL
-10 LSFAIILSTFSAL
+10 LSFAIILSAFSPL
-23 PFSAA
+23 PLSAA
-28 ESTGNLRP
+28 VSAGNLRP
-36 VTIADSYSAD
+36 VTIADGYSSD
-46 GWYRTYPSGGKADN
+46 GWYRTYPGGAADTSTR
-60 AAHYIEIAADGA
+60 YIEIAEDGA
-72 DDVGSLHFVNTT
+72 DDVGSLHFVN
-84 PESDMRINIA
+84 SGKQGDMRVNII
-94 KTIPAGDY
+94 KNIPAGEY
-102 TLKFKIKGSRT
+102 TLKFKIKGSRE
-113 YSNQNFS
+113 YSTES
-120 FAEYEYRD
+120 LYFANSSNDEGLA
-128 TPVQLMDGIKSYDE
+128 QLIPGEKSYPN
-142 WTEVTLPFTSR
+142 WTELTVPFKTV
-153 GGSNFLFIF
+153 GGNTFGFFF
-162 SMYNWQTSIY
+162 SQYNRQTSIY

-194 TEDTG
+194 TEGTG
-199 EETSKMQQ
+199 EKTNKMQQ
-207 PYEDVSSDYWYRTYP
+207 PYDSETEDYWYRTWL
-222 SGGKADNAA
+222 SGTDTSVRF
-231 HYIEIAADGAD
+231 IEISEPGCD
-242 DVGSLHFVNTTP
+242 DEGSLHIVNKPT
-254 ESDMRINIAKTIPA
+254 EKQGDMRVGFKKTIPA
-268 GDYTLKFKIKGSRT
+268 GAYTLQFNIKGSLKLADQQFYFKESGQSVYADLISKT
-282 YSNQNFSFAEYEYRD
+282 
-297 TPVQLMDGIK
+297 
-307 SYDEWTE
+307 SYPEWE
-314 VTLPFTSRG
+314 KVELPFTSKG
-323 GSNFLFIFSKY
+323 GSIFGITVSQY
-334 NWQTSIYIDNFKAL
+334 NWETDIYIDNFKIL
-348 DASGNDMLDGIG
+348 DSEGNDVLDGMG
-360 NFNRLTS
+360 NFDRLAS
-367 GGDESDIPED
+367 GGDEPDIPED
-377 VLALNDS
+377 VLTLHDS
-384 KTANSWYKYSDGTY
+384 STANSWYKYSDGTY

-419 RNVTQGGDIRV
+419 RNVTQSGDIRV

-462 LSDTANSFTFFSKN
+462 LSDTANSFTFFNKN
-476 TYADWTEVTSAFKTN
+476 TYADWTEVTSTFKTN

-554 AGLTASLPERSL
+554 AGLTASLPERAL
-566 IGILNAADGAVL
+566 IGALKAADGAVL
-578 LNGEKNTDVKFK
+578 LNGEKNTNVKFK
-590 AYAGGS
+590 AYADGS
-596 IDISYTA
+596 MDISYSA

-632 GGKWENLLTAD
+632 GGKWQNLLTAD
-643 KAEFYFFETLIENS
+643 KAEFYFFESLIENS

-879 DTAYPY
+879 DTAYSY
-885 NDQAKAYLTAENPT
+885 NASARAYLTAENPT
-899 VDDYAVYMSDSAQD
+899 VDDYAVLMTDSAQD
-913 VKIVLECPVE
+913 IKIVLECPVE
-923 NTEFKVEYGTKA
+923 GAKFKVEYGTRA
-935 DYSNAVT
+935 DYSDAVT
-942 VNTTAKSIAVNNL
+942 VNTTGKSIAVNNL
-955 LKNTKYY
+955 LRNTKYY

-1158 AFLTSFNA
+1158 AFLSSFCA
-1166 LSGSTPAEKAEN
+1166 LSGDTPAEKAEN

-1183 GVTNE
+1183 GVTSE

>member
-1 MIKKILLYL
+1 MIKKILPYL
-10 LSFAIILSTFSAL
+10 LSFAIILSAFSPL
-23 PFSAA
+23 PLSAA
-28 ESTGNLRP
+28 VSAGNLRP
-36 VTIADSYSAD
+36 VTIADGYSSD
-46 GWYRTYPSGGKADN
+46 GWYRTYPGGAADTSTR
-60 AAHYIEIAADGA
+60 YIEIAEDGA
-72 DDVGSLHFVNTT
+72 DDVGSLHFVN
-84 PESDMRINIA
+84 SGKQGDMRVNII
-94 KTIPAGDY
+94 KNIPAGEY
-102 TLKFKIKGSRT
+102 TLKFKIKGSRE
-113 YSNQNFS
+113 YSTES
-120 FAEYEYRD
+120 LYFANSSNDEGLA
-128 TPVQLMDGIKSYDE
+128 QLIPGEKSYPN
-142 WTEVTLPFTSR
+142 WTELTVPFKTV
-153 GGSNFLFIF
+153 GGNTFGFFF
-162 SMYNWQTSIY
+162 SQYNRQTSIY

-194 TEDTG
+194 TEGTG
-199 EETSKMQQ
+199 EKTNKMQQ
-207 PYEDVSSDYWYRTYP
+207 PYDSETEDYWYRTWL
-222 SGGKADNAA
+222 SGTDTSVRF
-231 HYIEIAADGAD
+231 IEISEPGCD
-242 DVGSLHFVNTTP
+242 DEGSLHIVNKPT
-254 ESDMRINIAKTIPA
+254 EKQGDMRVGFKKTIPA
-268 GDYTLKFKIKGSRT
+268 GAYTLQFNIKGSLKLADQQFYFKESGQSVYADLISKT
-282 YSNQNFSFAEYEYRD
+282 
-297 TPVQLMDGIK
+297 
-307 SYDEWTE
+307 SYPEWE
-314 VTLPFTSRG
+314 KVELPFTSKG
-323 GSNFLFIFSKY
+323 GSIFGITVSQY
-334 NWQTSIYIDNFKAL
+334 NWETDIYIDNFKIL
-348 DASGNDMLDGIG
+348 DSEGNDVLDGMG
-360 NFNRLTS
+360 NFDRLAS

-419 RNVTQGGDIRV
+419 KNVAANGDIRV
-430 CVNKTVPAGE
+430 CVNKSIPAGE

-462 LSDTANSFTFFSKN
+462 LSDTGNSFTFFSKN

-623 IGPVSFRYS
+623 IGPASFRYS

-643 KAEFYFFETLIENS
+643 KAEFYFFESLIENS

-955 LKNTKYY
+955 LRNTKYY

-1022 LDIKGTSRLTAQGAE
+1022 LDIKGVSRLTAQGAE

-1054 SETGGLTKSIVT
+1054 SETGGLTKSVVT

-1183 GVTNE
+1183 GVTSE

-1197 FGEIPIN
+1197 FGEIPVN

>member
-1 MIKKILLYL
+1 MIKKILPYL
-10 LSFAIILSTFSAL
+10 LSFAIILSAFSPL
-23 PFSAA
+23 PLSAA
-28 ESTGNLRP
+28 VSAGNLRP
-36 VTIADSYSAD
+36 VTIADGYSSD
-46 GWYRTYPSGGKADN
+46 GWYRTYPGGAADTSTR
-60 AAHYIEIAADGA
+60 YIEIAEDGA
-72 DDVGSLHFVNTT
+72 DDVGSLHFVN
-84 PESDMRINIA
+84 SGKQGDMRVNII
-94 KTIPAGDY
+94 KNIPAGEY
-102 TLKFKIKGSRT
+102 TLKFKIKGSRE
-113 YSNQNFS
+113 YSTES
-120 FAEYEYRD
+120 LYFANSSNDEGLA
-128 TPVQLMDGIKSYDE
+128 QLIPGEKSYPN
-142 WTEVTLPFTSR
+142 WTELTVPFKTV
-153 GGSNFLFIF
+153 GGNTFGFFF
-162 SMYNWQTSIY
+162 SQYNRQTSIY

-194 TEDTG
+194 TEGTG
-199 EETSKMQQ
+199 EKTNKMQQ
-207 PYEDVSSDYWYRTYP
+207 PYDSETEDYWYRTWL
-222 SGGKADNAA
+222 SGTDTSVRF
-231 HYIEIAADGAD
+231 IEISEPGCD
-242 DVGSLHFVNTTP
+242 DEGSLHIVNKPT
-254 ESDMRINIAKTIPA
+254 EKQGDMRVGFKKTIPA
-268 GDYTLKFKIKGSRT
+268 GAYTLQFNIKGSLKLADQQFYFKESGQSVYADLISKT
-282 YSNQNFSFAEYEYRD
+282 
-297 TPVQLMDGIK
+297 
-307 SYDEWTE
+307 SYPEWE
-314 VTLPFTSRG
+314 KVELPFTSKG
-323 GSNFLFIFSKY
+323 GSIFGITVSQY
-334 NWQTSIYIDNFKAL
+334 NWETDIYIDNFKIL
-348 DASGNDMLDGIG
+348 DSEGNDVLDGMG
-360 NFNRLTS
+360 NFDRLAS

-430 CVNKTVPAGE
+430 CVNKSIPAGE
-440 YTLKA
+440 HTLKA

-462 LSDTANSFTFFSKN
+462 LSDTGNSFTFFSKN

-632 GGKWENLLTAD
+632 GGKWQNLLTAD
-643 KAEFYFFETLIENS
+643 KAEFYFFESLIENS

-879 DTAYPY
+879 DTAYSY
-885 NDQAKAYLTAENPT
+885 NASARAYLTAENPT
-899 VDDYAVYMSDSAQD
+899 VDDYAVLMTDSAQD

-923 NTEFKVEYGTKA
+923 GAKFKVEYGTRA
-935 DYSNAVT
+935 DYSDAVT
-942 VNTTAKSIAVNNL
+942 VNTTGKSIAVNNL
-955 LKNTKYY
+955 LRNTKYY

-983 DIGPRVMTVGGITN
+983 DIGPRVMTVGGVTN

-1022 LDIKGTSRLTAQGAE
+1022 LDIKGVSRLTAQGAE

-1054 SETGGLTKSIVT
+1054 SETGGLTKSVVT

-1183 GVTNE
+1183 GVTSE

>member
-1 MIKKILLYL
+1 MIKKILPYL
-10 LSFAIILSTFSAL
+10 LSFAIILSAFSPL
-23 PFSAA
+23 PLSAA
-28 ESTGNLRP
+28 VSAGNLRP
-36 VTIADSYSAD
+36 VTIADGYSSD
-46 GWYRTYPSGGKADN
+46 GWYRTYPGGAADTSTR
-60 AAHYIEIAADGA
+60 YIEIAEDGA
-72 DDVGSLHFVNTT
+72 DDVGSLHFVN
-84 PESDMRINIA
+84 SGKQGDMRVNII
-94 KTIPAGDY
+94 KNIPAGEY
-102 TLKFKIKGSRT
+102 TLKFKIKGSRE
-113 YSNQNFS
+113 YSTES
-120 FAEYEYRD
+120 LYFANSSNDEGLA
-128 TPVQLMDGIKSYDE
+128 QLIPGEKSYPN
-142 WTEVTLPFTSR
+142 WTELTVPFKTV
-153 GGSNFLFIF
+153 GGNTFGFFF
-162 SMYNWQTSIY
+162 SQYNRQTSIY

-194 TEDTG
+194 TEGTG
-199 EETSKMQQ
+199 EKTNKMQQ
-207 PYEDVSSDYWYRTYP
+207 PYDSETEDYWYRTWL
-222 SGGKADNAA
+222 SGTDTSVRF
-231 HYIEIAADGAD
+231 IEISEPGCD
-242 DVGSLHFVNTTP
+242 DEGSLHIVNKPT
-254 ESDMRINIAKTIPA
+254 EKQGDMRVGFKKTIPA
-268 GDYTLKFKIKGSRT
+268 GAYTLQFNIKGSLKLADQQFYFKESGQSVYADLISKT
-282 YSNQNFSFAEYEYRD
+282 
-297 TPVQLMDGIK
+297 
-307 SYDEWTE
+307 SYPEWE
-314 VTLPFTSRG
+314 KVELPFTSKG
-323 GSNFLFIFSKY
+323 GSIFGITVSQY
-334 NWQTSIYIDNFKAL
+334 NWETDIYIDNFKIL
-348 DASGNDMLDGIG
+348 DSEGNDVLDGMG
-360 NFNRLTS
+360 NFDRLAS
-367 GGDESDIPED
+367 GGDEPDIPED
-377 VLALNDS
+377 VLTLHDS
-384 KTANSWYKYSDGTY
+384 STANSWYKYSDGTY

-430 CVNKTVPAGE
+430 CVNKSIPAGE

-462 LSDTANSFTFFSKN
+462 LSDTGNSFTFFSKN

-554 AGLTASLPERSL
+554 AGLTASLPERAL
-566 IGILNAADGAVL
+566 IGELKAADGAVL
-578 LNGEKNTDVKFK
+578 LNGEKNTNVKFK
-590 AYAGGS
+590 AYADGS
-596 IDISYTA
+596 MDISYSA

-632 GGKWENLLTAD
+632 GGKWQNLLTAD
-643 KAEFYFFETLIENS
+643 KAEFYFFESLIENS

-885 NDQAKAYLTAENPT
+885 NDQAKAYLTAKNPT

-955 LKNTKYY
+955 LRNTKYY

-1022 LDIKGTSRLTAQGAE
+1022 LDIKGVSRLTAQGAE

-1054 SETGGLTKSIVT
+1054 SETGGLTKSVVT

-1158 AFLTSFNA
+1158 AFLSSFCA
-1166 LSGSTPAEKAEN
+1166 LSGDTPAEKAEN

-1183 GVTNE
+1183 GVTSE

>member
-1 MIKKILLYL
+1 MIKKILPYL
-10 LSFAIILSTFSAL
+10 LSFAIILSAFSPL
-23 PFSAA
+23 PLSAA
-28 ESTGNLRP
+28 VSAGNLRP
-36 VTIADSYSAD
+36 VTIADGYSSD
-46 GWYRTYPSGGKADN
+46 GWYRTYPGGAADTSTR
-60 AAHYIEIAADGA
+60 YIEIAEDGA
-72 DDVGSLHFVNTT
+72 DDVGSLHFVN
-84 PESDMRINIA
+84 SGKQGDMRVNII
-94 KTIPAGDY
+94 KNIPAGEY
-102 TLKFKIKGSRT
+102 TLKFKIKGSRE
-113 YSNQNFS
+113 YSTES
-120 FAEYEYRD
+120 LYFANSSNDEGLA
-128 TPVQLMDGIKSYDE
+128 QLIPGEKSYPN
-142 WTEVTLPFTSR
+142 WTELTVPFKTV
-153 GGSNFLFIF
+153 GGNTFGFFF
-162 SMYNWQTSIY
+162 SQYNRQTSIY

-194 TEDTG
+194 TEGTG
-199 EETSKMQQ
+199 EKTNKMQQ
-207 PYEDVSSDYWYRTYP
+207 PYDSETEDYWYRTWL
-222 SGGKADNAA
+222 SGTDTSVRF
-231 HYIEIAADGAD
+231 IEISEPGCD
-242 DVGSLHFVNTTP
+242 DEGSLHIVNKPT
-254 ESDMRINIAKTIPA
+254 EKQGDMRVGFKKTIPA
-268 GDYTLKFKIKGSRT
+268 GAYTLQFNIKGSLKLADQQFYFKESGQSVYADLISKT
-282 YSNQNFSFAEYEYRD
+282 
-297 TPVQLMDGIK
+297 
-307 SYDEWTE
+307 SYPEWE
-314 VTLPFTSRG
+314 KVELPFTSKG
-323 GSNFLFIFSKY
+323 GSIFGITVSQY
-334 NWQTSIYIDNFKAL
+334 NWETDIYIDNFKIL
-348 DASGNDMLDGIG
+348 DSEGNDVLDGMG
-360 NFNRLTS
+360 NFDRLAS
-367 GGDESDIPED
+367 GGDKPDIPED
-377 VLALNDS
+377 VLTLYDS
-384 KTANSWYKYSDGTY
+384 KIANGWYKYSDGTY

-430 CVNKTVPAGE
+430 CVNKSIPAGE

-462 LSDTANSFTFFSKN
+462 LTDTDNSFTFFAKN
-476 TYADWTEVTSAFKTN
+476 TYADWTEVTSTFKTN

-531 CTDPAVGD
+531 CTDPAVGE
-539 QSDIQII
+539 QTEGKIT

-554 AGLTASLPERSL
+554 AGLTASLPERAL
-566 IGILNAADGAVL
+566 IGELKAADGAVL

-632 GGKWENLLTAD
+632 GGKWQNLLTAD
-643 KAEFYFFETLIENS
+643 KAEFYFFESLIENS

-879 DTAYPY
+879 DTAYSY
-885 NDQAKAYLTAENPT
+885 NASARAYLTAENPT
-899 VDDYAVYMSDSAQD
+899 VDDYAVLMTDSAQD

-923 NTEFKVEYGTKA
+923 GAKFKVEYGTRA
-935 DYSNAVT
+935 DYSDAVT
-942 VNTTAKSIAVNNL
+942 VNTTGKSIAVNNL
-955 LKNTKYY
+955 LRNTKYY

-983 DIGPRVMTVGGITN
+983 DIGPRVMTVGGVTN

-1054 SETGGLTKSIVT
+1054 SETGGLTKSVVT

-1183 GVTNE
+1183 GVTSE

>member
-1 MIKKILLYL
+1 MIKKILPYL
-10 LSFAIILSTFSAL
+10 LSFAIILSAFSPL
-23 PFSAA
+23 PLSAA
-28 ESTGNLRP
+28 VSAGNLRP
-36 VTIADSYSAD
+36 VTIADGYSSD
-46 GWYRTYPSGGKADN
+46 GWYRTYPGGAADTSTR
-60 AAHYIEIAADGA
+60 YIEIAEDGA
-72 DDVGSLHFVNTT
+72 DDVGSLHFVN
-84 PESDMRINIA
+84 SGKQGDMRVNII
-94 KTIPAGDY
+94 KNIPAGEY
-102 TLKFKIKGSRT
+102 TLKFKIKGSRE
-113 YSNQNFS
+113 YSTES
-120 FAEYEYRD
+120 LYFANSSNDEGLA
-128 TPVQLMDGIKSYDE
+128 QLIPGEKSYPN
-142 WTEVTLPFTSR
+142 WTELTVPFKTV
-153 GGSNFLFIF
+153 GGNTFGFFF
-162 SMYNWQTSIY
+162 SQYNRQTSIY

-194 TEDTG
+194 TEGTG
-199 EETSKMQQ
+199 EKTNKMQQ
-207 PYEDVSSDYWYRTYP
+207 PYDSETEDYWYRTWL
-222 SGGKADNAA
+222 SGTDTSVRF
-231 HYIEIAADGAD
+231 IEISEPGCD
-242 DVGSLHFVNTTP
+242 DEGSLHIVNKPT
-254 ESDMRINIAKTIPA
+254 EKQGDMRVGFKKTIPA
-268 GDYTLKFKIKGSRT
+268 GAYTLQFNIKGSLKLADQQFYFKESGQSVYADLISKT
-282 YSNQNFSFAEYEYRD
+282 
-297 TPVQLMDGIK
+297 
-307 SYDEWTE
+307 SYPEWE
-314 VTLPFTSRG
+314 KVELPFTSKG
-323 GSNFLFIFSKY
+323 GSIFGITVSQY
-334 NWQTSIYIDNFKAL
+334 NWETDIYIDNFKIL
-348 DASGNDMLDGIG
+348 DSEGNDVLDGMG
-360 NFNRLTS
+360 NFDRLAS
-367 GGDESDIPED
+367 GGDKPDIPED
-377 VLALNDS
+377 VLTLYDS
-384 KTANSWYKYSDGTY
+384 KIANGWYKYSDGTY

-430 CVNKTVPAGE
+430 CVNKSIPAGE

-462 LSDTANSFTFFSKN
+462 LTDTDNSFTFFAKN
-476 TYADWTEVTSAFKTN
+476 TYADWTEVTSTFKTN

-531 CTDPAVGD
+531 CTDPAVGE
-539 QSDIQII
+539 QTEGKIT

-554 AGLTASLPERSL
+554 AGLTASLPERAL
-566 IGILNAADGAVL
+566 IGELKAADGAVL

-632 GGKWENLLTAD
+632 GGKWQNLLTAD
-643 KAEFYFFETLIENS
+643 KAEFYFFESLIENS

-745 VPAESGLNTAI
+745 VPAESGLNTVI

-879 DTAYPY
+879 DTAYSY
-885 NDQAKAYLTAENPT
+885 NASARAYLTAENPT
-899 VDDYAVYMSDSAQD
+899 VDDYAVLMTDSAQD

-923 NTEFKVEYGTKA
+923 GAKFKVEYGTRA
-935 DYSNAVT
+935 DYSDAVT
-942 VNTTAKSIAVNNL
+942 VNTTGKSIAVNNL
-955 LKNTKYY
+955 LRNTKYY

-983 DIGPRVMTVGGITN
+983 DIGPRVMTVGGVTN

-1022 LDIKGTSRLTAQGAE
+1022 LDIKGVSRLTAQGAE

-1054 SETGGLTKSIVT
+1054 SETGGLTKSVVT

-1183 GVTNE
+1183 GVTSE

>member
-1 MIKKILLYL
+1 MIKKIFPCL
-10 LSFAIILSTFSAL
+10 LSFAIILSAFASL

-46 GWYRTYPSGGKADN
+46 GWYRTYPGGAADTSTR
-60 AAHYIEIAADGA
+60 YIEIAEDGA
-72 DDVGSLHFVNTT
+72 DDVGSLHFVN
-84 PESDMRINIA
+84 SGKQGDMRVNII
-94 KTIPAGDY
+94 KNIPAGEY
-102 TLKFKIKGSRT
+102 TLKFKIKGSRE
-113 YSNQNFS
+113 YSTES
-120 FAEYEYRD
+120 LYFANSSNDEGLA
-128 TPVQLMDGIKSYDE
+128 QLIPGEKSYPN
-142 WTEVTLPFTSR
+142 WTELTVPFKTV
-153 GGSNFLFIF
+153 GGNTFGFFF
-162 SMYNWQTSIY
+162 SQYNRQTSIY

-199 EETSKMQQ
+199 EETNKMQQ
-207 PYEDVSSDYWYRTYP
+207 PYDGETEDYWYRTWL
-222 SGGKADNAA
+222 SGADTSVRF
-231 HYIEIAADGAD
+231 IEIAESGCNDT
-242 DVGSLHFVNTTP
+242 GSLHIVNKP
-254 ESDMRINIAKTIPA
+254 AEKQGDMRVGFKKTIPA
-268 GDYTLKFKIKGSRT
+268 GAYTLQFNIKGSLKLADQQFYFKESGQSVYADLISKT
-282 YSNQNFSFAEYEYRD
+282 
-297 TPVQLMDGIK
+297 
-307 SYDEWTE
+307 SYPEWE
-314 VTLPFTSRG
+314 KVELPFTSKG
-323 GSNFLFIFSKY
+323 GSIFGITVSQY
-334 NWQTSIYIDNFKAL
+334 NWETDIYIDNFKIL
-348 DASGNDMLDGIG
+348 DSEGNDVLDGMG
-360 NFNRLTS
+360 NFDRLAS
-367 GGDESDIPED
+367 GGDEPDIPED
-377 VLALNDS
+377 VLTLHDS
-384 KTANSWYKYSDGTY
+384 STANSWYKYSDGTY

-462 LSDTANSFTFFSKN
+462 LSDTANSFTFFNKN
-476 TYADWTEVTSAFKTN
+476 TYADWTEVTSTFKTN

-531 CTDPAVGD
+531 CTDPAVGE
-539 QSDIQII
+539 QAEGKIT
-546 PSLISGSA
+546 PSLISGNA
-554 AGLTASLPERSL
+554 AGLNAALPERAL
-566 IGILNAADGAVL
+566 IGELKAADGAVL
-578 LNGEKNTDVKFK
+578 LNGKKNTNVKFK
-590 AYAGGS
+590 AYADGS
-596 IDISYTA
+596 MDISYSA

-623 IGPVSFRYS
+623 IGPASFRYS

-799 SIAFYRVCEPG
+799 SIAFYRICEPG

-955 LKNTKYY
+955 LRNTKYY

-1158 AFLTSFNA
+1158 AFLSSFCA
-1166 LSGSTPAEKAEN
+1166 FSGDTPAEKAEN

-1183 GVTNE
+1183 GVTSE

>member
-1 MIKKILLYL
+1 MIKKILPYL
-10 LSFAIILSTFSAL
+10 LSFAIILSAFSPL
-23 PFSAA
+23 PLSAA
-28 ESTGNLRP
+28 VSAGNLRP
-36 VTIADSYSAD
+36 VTIADGYSSD
-46 GWYRTYPSGGKADN
+46 GWYRTYPGGAADTSTR
-60 AAHYIEIAADGA
+60 YIEIAEDGA
-72 DDVGSLHFVNTT
+72 DDVGSLHFVN
-84 PESDMRINIA
+84 SGKQGDMRVNII
-94 KTIPAGDY
+94 KNIPAGEY
-102 TLKFKIKGSRT
+102 TLKFKIKGSRE
-113 YSNQNFS
+113 YSTES
-120 FAEYEYRD
+120 LYFANSSNDEGLA
-128 TPVQLMDGIKSYDE
+128 QLIPGEKSYPN
-142 WTEVTLPFTSR
+142 WTELTVPFKTV
-153 GGSNFLFIF
+153 GGNTFGFFF
-162 SMYNWQTSIY
+162 SQYNRQTSIY

-194 TEDTG
+194 TEGTG
-199 EETSKMQQ
+199 EKTNKMQQ
-207 PYEDVSSDYWYRTYP
+207 PYDSETEDYWYRTWL
-222 SGGKADNAA
+222 SGTDTSVRF
-231 HYIEIAADGAD
+231 IEISEPGCD
-242 DVGSLHFVNTTP
+242 DEGSLHIVNKPT
-254 ESDMRINIAKTIPA
+254 EKQGDMRVGFKKTIPA
-268 GDYTLKFKIKGSRT
+268 GAYTLQFNIKGSLKLADQQFYFKESGQSVYADLISKT
-282 YSNQNFSFAEYEYRD
+282 
-297 TPVQLMDGIK
+297 
-307 SYDEWTE
+307 SYPEWE
-314 VTLPFTSRG
+314 KVELPFTSKG
-323 GSNFLFIFSKY
+323 GSIFGITVSQY
-334 NWQTSIYIDNFKAL
+334 NWETDIYIDNFKIL
-348 DASGNDMLDGIG
+348 DSEGNDVLDGMG
-360 NFNRLTS
+360 NFDRLAS
-367 GGDESDIPED
+367 GGDEPDIPED
-377 VLALNDS
+377 VLTLHDS
-384 KTANSWYKYSDGTY
+384 STANSWYKYSDGTY

-462 LSDTANSFTFFSKN
+462 LSDTANSFTFFNKN
-476 TYADWTEVTSAFKTN
+476 TYADWTEVTSTFKTN

-632 GGKWENLLTAD
+632 GGKWQNLLTAD
-643 KAEFYFFETLIENS
+643 KAEFYFFESLIENS

-745 VPAESGLNTAI
+745 VPTESGLNTAI

-854 AAMIKRLLL
+854 TAMIKRLLL

-879 DTAYPY
+879 DTAYSY
-885 NDQAKAYLTAENPT
+885 NASARAYLTAENPT
-899 VDDYAVYMSDSAQD
+899 VDDYAVLMTDSAQD
-913 VKIVLECPVE
+913 IKIVLECPVE
-923 NTEFKVEYGTKA
+923 GAKFKVEYGTRA
-935 DYSNAVT
+935 DYSDAVT
-942 VNTTAKSIAVNNL
+942 VNTTGKSIAVNNL
-955 LKNTKYY
+955 LRNTKYY

-1054 SETGGLTKSIVT
+1054 SETGGLTKSVVT

-1158 AFLTSFNA
+1158 AFLSSFCA
-1166 LSGSTPAEKAEN
+1166 LSGDTPAEKAEN

-1183 GVTNE
+1183 GVTSE

>member
-1 MIKKILLYL
+1 MIKKILPYL
-10 LSFAIILSTFSAL
+10 LSFAIILSAFSPL
-23 PFSAA
+23 PLSAA
-28 ESTGNLRP
+28 VSAGNLRP
-36 VTIADSYSAD
+36 VTIADGYSSD
-46 GWYRTYPSGGKADN
+46 GWYRTYPGGAADTSTR
-60 AAHYIEIAADGA
+60 YIEIAEDGA
-72 DDVGSLHFVNTT
+72 DDVGSLHFVN
-84 PESDMRINIA
+84 SGKQGDMRVNII
-94 KTIPAGDY
+94 KNIPAGEY
-102 TLKFKIKGSRT
+102 TLKFKIKGSRE
-113 YSNQNFS
+113 YSTES
-120 FAEYEYRD
+120 LYFANSSNDEGLA
-128 TPVQLMDGIKSYDE
+128 QLIPGEKSYPN
-142 WTEVTLPFTSR
+142 WTELTVPFKTV
-153 GGSNFLFIF
+153 GGNTFGFFF
-162 SMYNWQTSIY
+162 SQYNRQTSIY

-194 TEDTG
+194 TEGTG
-199 EETSKMQQ
+199 EKTNKMQQ
-207 PYEDVSSDYWYRTYP
+207 PYDSETEDYWYRTWL
-222 SGGKADNAA
+222 SGTDTSVRF
-231 HYIEIAADGAD
+231 IEISEPGCD
-242 DVGSLHFVNTTP
+242 DEGSLHIVNKPT
-254 ESDMRINIAKTIPA
+254 EKQGDMRVGFKKTIPA
-268 GDYTLKFKIKGSRT
+268 GAYTLQFNIKGSLKLADQQFYFKESGQSVYADLISKT
-282 YSNQNFSFAEYEYRD
+282 
-297 TPVQLMDGIK
+297 
-307 SYDEWTE
+307 SYPEWE
-314 VTLPFTSRG
+314 KVELPFTSKG
-323 GSNFLFIFSKY
+323 GSIFGITVSQY
-334 NWQTSIYIDNFKAL
+334 NWETDIYIDNFKIL
-348 DASGNDMLDGIG
+348 DSEGNDVLDGMG
-360 NFNRLTS
+360 NFDRLAS
-367 GGDESDIPED
+367 GGDEPDIPED
-377 VLALNDS
+377 VLTLHDS
-384 KTANSWYKYSDGTY
+384 STANSWYKYSDGTY

-404 EIVGDGCFDNGALHI
+404 EMVGDGCFDNGALHI

-430 CVNKTVPAGE
+430 CVNKTVPAGV

-462 LSDTANSFTFFSKN
+462 LTDTDNSFTFFAKN
-476 TYADWTEVTSAFKTN
+476 TYANWTEVTSTFKTN

-554 AGLTASLPERSL
+554 AGLTASLPERAL
-566 IGILNAADGAVL
+566 IGELKAADGAVL
-578 LNGEKNTDVKFK
+578 LNGEKNTNVKFK
-590 AYAGGS
+590 AYADGS
-596 IDISYTA
+596 MDISYSA

-632 GGKWENLLTAD
+632 GGKWQNLLTAD
-643 KAEFYFFETLIENS
+643 KAEFYFFESLIKNS
-657 GFTSGIDGWEQNSLP
+657 GFTSGIDGWEQNALP

-678 ISSETAGY
+678 ISAEAAGY
-686 DGAALRVT
+686 DGAALKVT

-701 SVYKVRTSKYIP
+701 SVYKVRTSGYVP
-713 VTAGATYKLRL
+713 VAAGGTYHLRF

-745 VPAESGLNTAI
+745 APAESGLNTAI

-962 VRITATANGITRQ
+962 VRITASANGYTKT
-975 AESSFKTA
+975 AEDSFKTA
-983 DIGPRVMTVGGITN
+983 DIGPRVMTVGGVLN

-1022 LDIKGTSRLTAQGAE
+1022 PDEKGKSVLTSQGDK
-1037 LLGTDIALG
+1037 LLSRDIAVG
-1046 LEIDLRTA
+1046 LDLDLRSG
-1054 SETGGLTKSIVT
+1054 SESGGITKSVIS
-1066 SAKYLNSRI
+1066 SAQYLNFRI
-1075 GSYTAAFSS
+1075 SPYAAAFSDS
-1084 DQKELFRQIFASY
+1084 QKELYRQVFASY

-1119 CYILNALLGVDEK
+1119 CFILNALLGVDEK

-1139 FTTFSDAGLR
+1139 YTSFSFVGLR
-1149 SAATNAEMK
+1149 SSKTTEEMK
-1158 AFLTSFNA
+1158 AFLSSFSA

-1183 GVTNE
+1183 GVTSE

>member
-1 MIKKILLYL
+1 MIKKILPYL
-10 LSFAIILSTFSAL
+10 LSFAIILSAFSPL
-23 PFSAA
+23 PLSAA
-28 ESTGNLRP
+28 VSAGNLRP
-36 VTIADSYSAD
+36 VTIADGYSSD
-46 GWYRTYPSGGKADN
+46 GWYRTYPGGAADTSTR
-60 AAHYIEIAADGA
+60 YIEIAEDGA
-72 DDVGSLHFVNTT
+72 DDVGSLHFVN
-84 PESDMRINIA
+84 SGKQGDMRVNII
-94 KTIPAGDY
+94 KNIPAGEY
-102 TLKFKIKGSRT
+102 TLKFKIKGSRE
-113 YSNQNFS
+113 YSTES
-120 FAEYEYRD
+120 LYFANSSNDEGLA
-128 TPVQLMDGIKSYDE
+128 QLIPGEKSYPN
-142 WTEVTLPFTSR
+142 WTELTVPFKTV
-153 GGSNFLFIF
+153 GGNTFGFFF
-162 SMYNWQTSIY
+162 SQYNRQTSIY

-194 TEDTG
+194 TEGTG
-199 EETSKMQQ
+199 EKTNKMQQ
-207 PYEDVSSDYWYRTYP
+207 PYDSETEDYWYRTWL
-222 SGGKADNAA
+222 SGTDTSVRF
-231 HYIEIAADGAD
+231 IEISEPGCD
-242 DVGSLHFVNTTP
+242 DEGSLHIVNKPT
-254 ESDMRINIAKTIPA
+254 EKQGDMRVGFKKTIPA
-268 GDYTLKFKIKGSRT
+268 GAYTLQFNIKGSLKLADQQFYFKESGQSVYADLISKT
-282 YSNQNFSFAEYEYRD
+282 
-297 TPVQLMDGIK
+297 
-307 SYDEWTE
+307 SYPEWE
-314 VTLPFTSRG
+314 KVELPFTSKG
-323 GSNFLFIFSKY
+323 GSIFGITVSQY
-334 NWQTSIYIDNFKAL
+334 NWETDIYIDNFKIL
-348 DASGNDMLDGIG
+348 DSEGNDVLDGMG
-360 NFNRLTS
+360 NFDRLAS
-367 GGDESDIPED
+367 GGDEPDIPED
-377 VLALNDS
+377 VLTLHDS
-384 KTANSWYKYSDGTY
+384 STANSWYKYSDGTY

-462 LSDTANSFTFFSKN
+462 LSDTANSFTFFNKN
-476 TYADWTEVTSAFKTN
+476 TYADWTEVTSTFKTN

-623 IGPVSFRYS
+623 IGPASFRYS
-632 GGKWENLLTAD
+632 GGKWQNLLTAD
-643 KAEFYFFETLIENS
+643 KAEFYFFESLIENS

-955 LKNTKYY
+955 LRNTKYY

-1158 AFLTSFNA
+1158 AFLSSFCA
-1166 LSGSTPAEKAEN
+1166 FSGDTPAEKAEN

>member
-1 MIKKILLYL
+1 MIKKILPYL
-10 LSFAIILSTFSAL
+10 LSFAIILSAFSPL
-23 PFSAA
+23 PLSAA
-28 ESTGNLRP
+28 VSAGNLRP
-36 VTIADSYSAD
+36 VTIADGYSSD
-46 GWYRTYPSGGKADN
+46 GWYRTYPGGAADTSTR
-60 AAHYIEIAADGA
+60 YIEIAEDGA
-72 DDVGSLHFVNTT
+72 DDVGSLHFVN
-84 PESDMRINIA
+84 SGKQGDMRVNII
-94 KTIPAGDY
+94 KNIPAGEY
-102 TLKFKIKGSRT
+102 TLKFKIKGSRE
-113 YSNQNFS
+113 YSTES
-120 FAEYEYRD
+120 LYFANSSNDEGLA
-128 TPVQLMDGIKSYDE
+128 QLIPGEKSYPN
-142 WTEVTLPFTSR
+142 WTELTVPFKTV
-153 GGSNFLFIF
+153 GGNTFGFFF
-162 SMYNWQTSIY
+162 SQYNRQTSIY

-194 TEDTG
+194 TEGTG
-199 EETSKMQQ
+199 EKTNKMQQ
-207 PYEDVSSDYWYRTYP
+207 PYDSETEDYWYRTWL
-222 SGGKADNAA
+222 SGTDTSVRF
-231 HYIEIAADGAD
+231 IEISEPGCD
-242 DVGSLHFVNTTP
+242 DEGSLHIVNKPT
-254 ESDMRINIAKTIPA
+254 EKQGDMRVGFKKTIPA
-268 GDYTLKFKIKGSRT
+268 GAYTLQFNIKGSLKLADQQFYFKESGQSVYADLISKT
-282 YSNQNFSFAEYEYRD
+282 
-297 TPVQLMDGIK
+297 
-307 SYDEWTE
+307 SYPEWE
-314 VTLPFTSRG
+314 KVELPFTSKG
-323 GSNFLFIFSKY
+323 GSIFGITVSQY
-334 NWQTSIYIDNFKAL
+334 NWETDIYIDNFKIL
-348 DASGNDMLDGIG
+348 DSEGNDVLDGMG
-360 NFNRLTS
+360 NFDRLAS
-367 GGDESDIPED
+367 GGDEPDIPED
-377 VLALNDS
+377 VLTLHDS
-384 KTANSWYKYSDGTY
+384 STANSWYKYSDGTY

-404 EIVGDGCFDNGALHI
+404 EMVGDGCFDNGALHI

-430 CVNKTVPAGE
+430 CVNKTVPAGV

-462 LSDTANSFTFFSKN
+462 LTDTDNSFTFFAKN
-476 TYADWTEVTSAFKTN
+476 TYADWTEVTSTFKTN

-554 AGLTASLPERSL
+554 AGLTASLPERAL
-566 IGILNAADGAVL
+566 IGELKAADGAVL
-578 LNGEKNTDVKFK
+578 LNGEKNTNVKFK
-590 AYAGGS
+590 AYADGS
-596 IDISYTA
+596 MDISYSA

-632 GGKWENLLTAD
+632 GGKWQNLLTAD
-643 KAEFYFFETLIENS
+643 KAEFYFFESLIENS

-879 DTAYPY
+879 DTAYSY
-885 NDQAKAYLTAENPT
+885 NASARAYLTAENPT

-955 LKNTKYY
+955 LRNTKYY

-1022 LDIKGTSRLTAQGAE
+1022 LDIKGVSRLTAQGAE

-1054 SETGGLTKSIVT
+1054 SETGGLTKSVVT

-1158 AFLTSFNA
+1158 AFLSSFCA
-1166 LSGSTPAEKAEN
+1166 LSGDTPAEKAEN

-1183 GVTNE
+1183 GVTSE

>member
-1 MIKKILLYL
+1 MIKKILPYL
-10 LSFAIILSTFSAL
+10 LSFAIILSAFSPL
-23 PFSAA
+23 PLSAA
-28 ESTGNLRP
+28 VSAGNLRP
-36 VTIADSYSAD
+36 VTIADGYSSD
-46 GWYRTYPSGGKADN
+46 GWYRTYPGGAADTSTR
-60 AAHYIEIAADGA
+60 YIEIAEDGA
-72 DDVGSLHFVNTT
+72 DDVGSLHFVN
-84 PESDMRINIA
+84 SGKQGDMRVNII
-94 KTIPAGDY
+94 KNIPAGEY
-102 TLKFKIKGSRT
+102 TLKFKIKGSRE
-113 YSNQNFS
+113 YSTES
-120 FAEYEYRD
+120 LYFANSSNDEGLA
-128 TPVQLMDGIKSYDE
+128 QLIPGEKSYPN
-142 WTEVTLPFTSR
+142 WTELTVPFKTV
-153 GGSNFLFIF
+153 GGNTFGFFF
-162 SMYNWQTSIY
+162 SQYNRQTSIY

-194 TEDTG
+194 TEGTG
-199 EETSKMQQ
+199 EKTNKMQQ
-207 PYEDVSSDYWYRTYP
+207 PYDSETEDYWYRTWL
-222 SGGKADNAA
+222 SGTDTSVRF
-231 HYIEIAADGAD
+231 IEISEPGCD
-242 DVGSLHFVNTTP
+242 DEGSLHIVNKPT
-254 ESDMRINIAKTIPA
+254 EKQGDMRVGFKKTIPA
-268 GDYTLKFKIKGSRT
+268 GAYTLQFNIKGSLKLADQQFYFKESGQSVYADLISKT
-282 YSNQNFSFAEYEYRD
+282 
-297 TPVQLMDGIK
+297 
-307 SYDEWTE
+307 SYPEWE
-314 VTLPFTSRG
+314 KVELPFTSKG
-323 GSNFLFIFSKY
+323 GSIFGITVSQY
-334 NWQTSIYIDNFKAL
+334 NWETDIYIDNFKIL
-348 DASGNDMLDGIG
+348 DSEGNDVLDGMG
-360 NFNRLTS
+360 NFDRLAS
-367 GGDESDIPED
+367 GGDEPDIPED
-377 VLALNDS
+377 VLTLHDS
-384 KTANSWYKYSDGTY
+384 STANSWYKYSDGTY

-419 RNVTQGGDIRV
+419 RNVTQSGDIRV

-462 LSDTANSFTFFSKN
+462 LSDTANSFTFFNKN
-476 TYADWTEVTSAFKTN
+476 TYADWTEVTSTFKTN

-531 CTDPAVGD
+531 CTDPAVGE
-539 QSDIQII
+539 QAEGKIT
-546 PSLISGSA
+546 PSLISGNA
-554 AGLTASLPERSL
+554 AGLNAALPERAL
-566 IGILNAADGAVL
+566 IGELKAADGAVL
-578 LNGEKNTDVKFK
+578 LNGKKNTNVKFK
-590 AYAGGS
+590 AYADGS
-596 IDISYTA
+596 MDISYSA

-623 IGPVSFRYS
+623 IGPASFRYS

-879 DTAYPY
+879 DTAYSY
-885 NDQAKAYLTAENPT
+885 NASARAYLTAENPT
-899 VDDYAVYMSDSAQD
+899 VDDYAVLMTDSAQD
-913 VKIVLECPVE
+913 IKIVLECPVE
-923 NTEFKVEYGTKA
+923 GAKFKVEYGTRA
-935 DYSNAVT
+935 DYSDAVT
-942 VNTTAKSIAVNNL
+942 VNTTGKSIAVNNL
-955 LKNTKYY
+955 LRNTKYY

-1158 AFLTSFNA
+1158 AFLSSFCA
-1166 LSGSTPAEKAEN
+1166 LSGDTPAEKAEN

-1183 GVTNE
+1183 GVTSE

>member
-1 MIKKILLYL
+1 MIKKILPYL
-10 LSFAIILSTFSAL
+10 LSFAIILSAFSPL
-23 PFSAA
+23 PLSAA
-28 ESTGNLRP
+28 VSAGNLRP
-36 VTIADSYSAD
+36 VTIADGYSSD
-46 GWYRTYPSGGKADN
+46 GWYRTYPGGAADTSTR
-60 AAHYIEIAADGA
+60 YIEIAEDGA
-72 DDVGSLHFVNTT
+72 DDVGSLHFVN
-84 PESDMRINIA
+84 SGKQGDMRVNII
-94 KTIPAGDY
+94 KNIPAGEY
-102 TLKFKIKGSRT
+102 TLKFKIKGSRE
-113 YSNQNFS
+113 YSTES
-120 FAEYEYRD
+120 LYFANSSNDEGLA
-128 TPVQLMDGIKSYDE
+128 QLIPGEKSYPN
-142 WTEVTLPFTSR
+142 WTELTVPFKTV
-153 GGSNFLFIF
+153 GGNTFGFFF
-162 SMYNWQTSIY
+162 SQYNRQTSIY

-194 TEDTG
+194 TEGTG
-199 EETSKMQQ
+199 EKTNKMQQ
-207 PYEDVSSDYWYRTYP
+207 PYDSETEDYWYRTWL
-222 SGGKADNAA
+222 SGTDTSVRF
-231 HYIEIAADGAD
+231 IEISEPGCD
-242 DVGSLHFVNTTP
+242 DEGSLHIVNKPT
-254 ESDMRINIAKTIPA
+254 EKQGDMRVGFKKTIPA
-268 GDYTLKFKIKGSRT
+268 GAYTLQFNIKGSLKLADQQFYFKESGQSVYADLISKT
-282 YSNQNFSFAEYEYRD
+282 
-297 TPVQLMDGIK
+297 
-307 SYDEWTE
+307 SYPEWE
-314 VTLPFTSRG
+314 KVELPFTSKG
-323 GSNFLFIFSKY
+323 GSIFGITVSQY
-334 NWQTSIYIDNFKAL
+334 NWETDIYIDNFKIL
-348 DASGNDMLDGIG
+348 DSEGNDVLDGMG
-360 NFNRLTS
+360 NFDRLAS
-367 GGDESDIPED
+367 GGDEPDIPED
-377 VLALNDS
+377 VLTLHDS
-384 KTANSWYKYSDGTY
+384 STANSWYKYSDGTY

-462 LSDTANSFTFFSKN
+462 LSDTANSFTFFNKN
-476 TYADWTEVTSAFKTN
+476 TYADWTEVTSTFKTN

-531 CTDPAVGD
+531 CTDPAVGE
-539 QSDIQII
+539 QAEGKIT
-546 PSLISGSA
+546 PSLISGNA
-554 AGLTASLPERSL
+554 AGLNAALPERAL
-566 IGILNAADGAVL
+566 IGELKAADGAVL
-578 LNGEKNTDVKFK
+578 LNGKKNTNVKFK
-590 AYAGGS
+590 AYADGS
-596 IDISYTA
+596 MDISYSA

-623 IGPVSFRYS
+623 IGPASFRYS

-879 DTAYPY
+879 DTAYSY
-885 NDQAKAYLTAENPT
+885 NASARAYLTAENPT
-899 VDDYAVYMSDSAQD
+899 VDDYAVLMTDSAQD
-913 VKIVLECPVE
+913 IKIVLECPVE
-923 NTEFKVEYGTKA
+923 GAKFKVEYGTRA
-935 DYSNAVT
+935 DYSDAVT
-942 VNTTAKSIAVNNL
+942 VNTTGKSIAVNNL
-955 LKNTKYY
+955 LRNTKYY

-1158 AFLTSFNA
+1158 AFLSSFCA
-1166 LSGSTPAEKAEN
+1166 LSGDTSAEKAEN

-1183 GVTNE
+1183 GVTSE

>member
-1 MIKKILLYL
+1 MIKKILPYL
-10 LSFAIILSTFSAL
+10 LSFAIILSAFSPL
-23 PFSAA
+23 PLSAA
-28 ESTGNLRP
+28 VSAGNLRP
-36 VTIADSYSAD
+36 VTIADGYSSD
-46 GWYRTYPSGGKADN
+46 GWYRTYPGGAADTSTR
-60 AAHYIEIAADGA
+60 YIEIAEDGA
-72 DDVGSLHFVNTT
+72 DDVGSLHFVN
-84 PESDMRINIA
+84 SGKQGDMRVNII
-94 KTIPAGDY
+94 KNIPAGEY
-102 TLKFKIKGSRT
+102 TLKFKIKGSRE
-113 YSNQNFS
+113 YSTES
-120 FAEYEYRD
+120 LYFANSSNDEGLA
-128 TPVQLMDGIKSYDE
+128 QLIPGEKSYPN
-142 WTEVTLPFTSR
+142 WTELTVPFKTV
-153 GGSNFLFIF
+153 GGNTFGFFF
-162 SMYNWQTSIY
+162 SQYNRQTSIY

-185 MLDGAGNFC
+185 MLEGAGSFC
-194 TEDTG
+194 AEGTG
-199 EETSKMQQ
+199 EETNKMQQ
-207 PYEDVSSDYWYRTYP
+207 PYDGETEDYWYRTWL
-222 SGGKADNAA
+222 SGADTSVRF
-231 HYIEIAADGAD
+231 IEIAESGCD
-242 DVGSLHFVNTTP
+242 DTGSLHIVNKPT
-254 ESDMRINIAKTIPA
+254 EKQGDMRVGFKKTIPA
-268 GDYTLKFKIKGSRT
+268 GAYTLQFNIKGSLKLADQQFYFKESGQSDYT
-282 YSNQNFSFAEYEYRD
+282 DLISK
-297 TPVQLMDGIK
+297 T
-307 SYDEWTE
+307 SYPDWERVE
-314 VTLPFTSRG
+314 LPFTSRG
-323 GSNFLFIFSKY
+323 GSVFGITVSQY
-334 NWQTSIYIDNFKAL
+334 NWGTDIYIDNFKIL
-348 DASGNDMLDGIG
+348 DSEGNDVLDGMG
-360 NFNRLTS
+360 NFDRLAS
-367 GGDESDIPED
+367 GGDEPDIPED
-377 VLALNDS
+377 VLTLHDS
-384 KTANSWYKYSDGTY
+384 STANSWYKYSDGTY

-404 EIVGDGCFDNGALHI
+404 EMVGDGCFDNGALHI

-430 CVNKTVPAGE
+430 CVNKTVPAGV

-462 LSDTANSFTFFSKN
+462 LTDTDNSFTFFAKN
-476 TYADWTEVTSAFKTN
+476 TYADWTEVTSTFKTN

-554 AGLTASLPERSL
+554 ADLTVSLPQRSL
-566 IGILNAADGAVL
+566 IGNVSAEEGAVL
-578 LNGEKNTDVKFK
+578 LNGVVTDK
-590 AYAGGS
+590 AVFTA
-596 IDISYTA
+596 YTNGCMKITCPA

-623 IGPVSFRYS
+623 IGPASFRYS

-854 AAMIKRLLL
+854 TAMIKRLLL

-879 DTAYPY
+879 DTAYSY
-885 NDQAKAYLTAENPT
+885 NASARAYLTAENPT
-899 VDDYAVYMSDSAQD
+899 VDDYAVLMTDSAQD
-913 VKIVLECPVE
+913 IKIVLECPVE
-923 NTEFKVEYGTKA
+923 GAKFKVEYGTRA
-935 DYSNAVT
+935 DYSDAVT
-942 VNTTAKSIAVNNL
+942 VNTTGKSIAVNNL
-955 LKNTKYY
+955 LRNTKYY

-1054 SETGGLTKSIVT
+1054 SETGGLTKSVVT

-1158 AFLTSFNA
+1158 AFLSSFCA
-1166 LSGSTPAEKAEN
+1166 LSGDTPAEKAEN

-1183 GVTNE
+1183 GVTSE

>member
-1 MIKKILLYL
+1 MIKKILPYL
-10 LSFAIILSTFSAL
+10 LSFAIILSAFSPL
-23 PFSAA
+23 PLSAA
-28 ESTGNLRP
+28 VSAGNLRP
-36 VTIADSYSAD
+36 VTIADGYSSD
-46 GWYRTYPSGGKADN
+46 GWYRTYPGGAADTSTR
-60 AAHYIEIAADGA
+60 YIEIAEDGA
-72 DDVGSLHFVNTT
+72 DDVGSLHFVN
-84 PESDMRINIA
+84 SGKQGDMRVNII
-94 KTIPAGDY
+94 KNIPAGEY
-102 TLKFKIKGSRT
+102 TLKFKIKGSRE
-113 YSNQNFS
+113 YSTES
-120 FAEYEYRD
+120 LYFANSSNDEGLA
-128 TPVQLMDGIKSYDE
+128 QLIPGEKSYPN
-142 WTEVTLPFTSR
+142 WTELTVPFKTV
-153 GGSNFLFIF
+153 GGNTFGFFF
-162 SMYNWQTSIY
+162 SQYNRQTSIY

-194 TEDTG
+194 TEGTG
-199 EETSKMQQ
+199 EKTNKMQQ
-207 PYEDVSSDYWYRTYP
+207 PYDSETEDYWYRTWL
-222 SGGKADNAA
+222 SGTDTSVRF
-231 HYIEIAADGAD
+231 IEISEPGCD
-242 DVGSLHFVNTTP
+242 DEGSLHIVNKPT
-254 ESDMRINIAKTIPA
+254 EKQGDMRVGFKKTIPA
-268 GDYTLKFKIKGSRT
+268 GAYTLQFNIKGSLKLADQQFYFKESGQSVYADLISKT
-282 YSNQNFSFAEYEYRD
+282 
-297 TPVQLMDGIK
+297 
-307 SYDEWTE
+307 SYPEWE
-314 VTLPFTSRG
+314 KVELPFTSKG
-323 GSNFLFIFSKY
+323 GSIFGITVSQY
-334 NWQTSIYIDNFKAL
+334 NWETDIYIDNFKIL
-348 DASGNDMLDGIG
+348 DSEGNDVLDGMG
-360 NFNRLTS
+360 NFDRLAS
-367 GGDESDIPED
+367 GGDEPDIPED

-384 KTANSWYKYSDGTY
+384 KTANSWYKFSDGTY

-404 EIVGDGCFDNGALHI
+404 EIVGNGCFDNGALHI

-462 LSDTANSFTFFSKN
+462 LSDTANSFTFFNKN
-476 TYADWTEVTSAFKTN
+476 TYADWTEVTSTFKTN

-531 CTDPAVGD
+531 CTDPAVGE
-539 QSDIQII
+539 QTEGKIT
-546 PSLISGSA
+546 PSLISGNA
-554 AGLTASLPERSL
+554 AGINAALPERAL
-566 IGILNAADGAVL
+566 IGELKAADGAVL
-578 LNGEKNTDVKFK
+578 LNGKKNTNVKFK
-590 AYAGGS
+590 AYADGS
-596 IDISYTA
+596 MDISYSA

-623 IGPVSFRYS
+623 IGPASFRYS

-879 DTAYPY
+879 DTAYSY
-885 NDQAKAYLTAENPT
+885 NASARAYLTAENPT
-899 VDDYAVYMSDSAQD
+899 VDDYAVLMTDSAQD
-913 VKIVLECPVE
+913 IKIVLECPVE
-923 NTEFKVEYGTKA
+923 GAKFKVEYGTRA
-935 DYSNAVT
+935 DYSDAVT
-942 VNTTAKSIAVNNL
+942 VNTTGKSIAVNNL
-955 LKNTKYY
+955 LRNTKYY

-1054 SETGGLTKSIVT
+1054 SETGGLTKSVVT

-1166 LSGSTPAEKAEN
+1166 LSGDTPAEKAEN

-1183 GVTNE
+1183 GVTSE

>member
-1 MIKKILLYL
+1 MIKKILPYL
-10 LSFAIILSTFSAL
+10 LSFAIILSAFSPL
-23 PFSAA
+23 PLSAA
-28 ESTGNLRP
+28 VSAGNLRP
-36 VTIADSYSAD
+36 VTIADGYSSD
-46 GWYRTYPSGGKADN
+46 GWYRTYPGGAADTSTR
-60 AAHYIEIAADGA
+60 YIEIAEDGA
-72 DDVGSLHFVNTT
+72 DDVGSLHFVN
-84 PESDMRINIA
+84 SGKQGDMRVNII
-94 KTIPAGDY
+94 KNIPAGEY
-102 TLKFKIKGSRT
+102 TLKFKIKGSRE
-113 YSNQNFS
+113 YSTES
-120 FAEYEYRD
+120 LYFANSSNDEGLA
-128 TPVQLMDGIKSYDE
+128 QLIPGEKSYPN
-142 WTEVTLPFTSR
+142 WTELTVPFKTV
-153 GGSNFLFIF
+153 GGNTFGFFF
-162 SMYNWQTSIY
+162 SQYNRQTSIY

-194 TEDTG
+194 TEGTG
-199 EETSKMQQ
+199 EKTNKMQQ
-207 PYEDVSSDYWYRTYP
+207 PYDSETEDYWYRTWL
-222 SGGKADNAA
+222 SGTDTSVRF
-231 HYIEIAADGAD
+231 IEISEPGCD
-242 DVGSLHFVNTTP
+242 DEGSLHIVNKPT
-254 ESDMRINIAKTIPA
+254 EKQGDMRVGFKKTIPA
-268 GDYTLKFKIKGSRT
+268 GAYTLQFNIKGSLKLADQQFYFKESGQSVYADLISKT
-282 YSNQNFSFAEYEYRD
+282 
-297 TPVQLMDGIK
+297 
-307 SYDEWTE
+307 SYPEWE
-314 VTLPFTSRG
+314 KVELPFTSKG
-323 GSNFLFIFSKY
+323 GSIFGITVSQY
-334 NWQTSIYIDNFKAL
+334 NWETDIYIDNFKIL
-348 DASGNDMLDGIG
+348 DSEGNDVLDGMG
-360 NFNRLTS
+360 NFDRLAS
-367 GGDESDIPED
+367 GGDEPDIPED
-377 VLALNDS
+377 VLTLHDS
-384 KTANSWYKYSDGTY
+384 STANSWYKYSDGTY

-404 EIVGDGCFDNGALHI
+404 EMVGDGCFDNGALHI

-430 CVNKTVPAGE
+430 CVNKTVPAGV

-462 LSDTANSFTFFSKN
+462 LSDTGNSFTFFSKN

-623 IGPVSFRYS
+623 IGPASFRYS
-632 GGKWENLLTAD
+632 GGKWQNLLTAD
-643 KAEFYFFETLIENS
+643 KAEFYFFESLIENS

-879 DTAYPY
+879 DTAYSY
-885 NDQAKAYLTAENPT
+885 NASARAYLTAENPT
-899 VDDYAVYMSDSAQD
+899 VDDYAVLMTDSAQD
-913 VKIVLECPVE
+913 IKIVLECPVE
-923 NTEFKVEYGTKA
+923 GAKFKVEYGTRA
-935 DYSNAVT
+935 DYSDAVT
-942 VNTTAKSIAVNNL
+942 VNTTGKSIAVNNL
-955 LKNTKYY
+955 LRNTKYY

-1054 SETGGLTKSIVT
+1054 SETGGLTKSVVT

-1158 AFLTSFNA
+1158 AFLGSFCA
-1166 LSGSTPAEKAEN
+1166 LSGDTPAEKAEN

-1183 GVTNE
+1183 GVTSE

>member
-1 MIKKILLYL
+1 MIKKILPYL
-10 LSFAIILSTFSAL
+10 LSFAIILSAFSPL
-23 PFSAA
+23 PLSAA
-28 ESTGNLRP
+28 VSAGNLRP
-36 VTIADSYSAD
+36 VTIADGYSSD
-46 GWYRTYPSGGKADN
+46 GWYRTYPGGAADTSTR
-60 AAHYIEIAADGA
+60 YIEIAEDGA
-72 DDVGSLHFVNTT
+72 DDVGSLHFVN
-84 PESDMRINIA
+84 SGKQGDMRVNII
-94 KTIPAGDY
+94 KNIPAGEY
-102 TLKFKIKGSRT
+102 TLKFKIKGSRE
-113 YSNQNFS
+113 YSTES
-120 FAEYEYRD
+120 LYFANSSNDEGLA
-128 TPVQLMDGIKSYDE
+128 QLIPGEKSYPN
-142 WTEVTLPFTSR
+142 WTELTVPFKTV
-153 GGSNFLFIF
+153 GGNTFGFFF
-162 SMYNWQTSIY
+162 SQYNRQTSIY

-194 TEDTG
+194 TEGTG
-199 EETSKMQQ
+199 EKTNKMQQ
-207 PYEDVSSDYWYRTYP
+207 PYDSETEDYWYRTWL
-222 SGGKADNAA
+222 SGTDTSVRF
-231 HYIEIAADGAD
+231 IEISEPGCD
-242 DVGSLHFVNTTP
+242 DEGSLHIVNKPT
-254 ESDMRINIAKTIPA
+254 EKQGDMRVGFKKTIPA
-268 GDYTLKFKIKGSRT
+268 GAYTLQFNIKGSLKLADQQFYFKESGQSVYADLISKT
-282 YSNQNFSFAEYEYRD
+282 
-297 TPVQLMDGIK
+297 
-307 SYDEWTE
+307 SYPEWE
-314 VTLPFTSRG
+314 KVELPFTSKG
-323 GSNFLFIFSKY
+323 GSIFGITVSQY
-334 NWQTSIYIDNFKAL
+334 NWETDIYIDNFKIL
-348 DASGNDMLDGIG
+348 DSEGNDVLDGIG

-384 KTANSWYKYSDGTY
+384 KTANSWYKFSDGTY

-404 EIVGDGCFDNGALHI
+404 EIVGNGCFDNGALHI

-430 CVNKTVPAGE
+430 CVNKSIPAGE

-462 LSDTANSFTFFSKN
+462 LTDTDNSFTFFAKN
-476 TYADWTEVTSAFKTN
+476 TYADWTEVTSTFKTN

-531 CTDPAVGD
+531 CTDPAVGE
-539 QSDIQII
+539 QTEGKIT

-554 AGLTASLPERSL
+554 AGLTASLPERAL
-566 IGILNAADGAVL
+566 IGELKAADGAVL

-632 GGKWENLLTAD
+632 GGKWQNLLTAD
-643 KAEFYFFETLIENS
+643 KAEFYFFESLIENS

-879 DTAYPY
+879 DTAYSY
-885 NDQAKAYLTAENPT
+885 NASARAYLTAENPT
-899 VDDYAVYMSDSAQD
+899 VDDYAVLMTDSAQD

-923 NTEFKVEYGTKA
+923 GAKFKVEYGTRA
-935 DYSNAVT
+935 DYSDAVT
-942 VNTTAKSIAVNNL
+942 VNTTGKSIAVNNL
-955 LKNTKYY
+955 LRNTKYY

-983 DIGPRVMTVGGITN
+983 DIGPRVMTVGGVTN

-1022 LDIKGTSRLTAQGAE
+1022 LDIKGVSRLTAQGAE

-1054 SETGGLTKSIVT
+1054 SETGGLTKSVVT

-1183 GVTNE
+1183 GVTSE

>member
-1 MIKKILLYL
+1 MIKKILPYL
-10 LSFAIILSTFSAL
+10 LSFAIILSAFSPL
-23 PFSAA
+23 PLSAA
-28 ESTGNLRP
+28 VSAGNLRP
-36 VTIADSYSAD
+36 VTIADGYSSD
-46 GWYRTYPSGGKADN
+46 GWYRTYPGGAADTSTR
-60 AAHYIEIAADGA
+60 YIEIAEDGA
-72 DDVGSLHFVNTT
+72 DDVGSLHFVN
-84 PESDMRINIA
+84 SGKQGDMRVNII
-94 KTIPAGDY
+94 KNIPAGEY
-102 TLKFKIKGSRT
+102 TLKFKIKGSRE
-113 YSNQNFS
+113 YSTES
-120 FAEYEYRD
+120 LYFANSSNDEGLA
-128 TPVQLMDGIKSYDE
+128 QLIPGEKSYPN
-142 WTEVTLPFTSR
+142 WTELTVPFKTV
-153 GGSNFLFIF
+153 GGNTFGFFF
-162 SMYNWQTSIY
+162 SQYNRQTSIY

-194 TEDTG
+194 TEGTG
-199 EETSKMQQ
+199 EKTNKMQQ
-207 PYEDVSSDYWYRTYP
+207 PYDSETEDYWYRTWL
-222 SGGKADNAA
+222 SGTDTSVRF
-231 HYIEIAADGAD
+231 IEISEPGCD
-242 DVGSLHFVNTTP
+242 DEGSLHIVNKPT
-254 ESDMRINIAKTIPA
+254 EKQGDMRVGFKKTIPA
-268 GDYTLKFKIKGSRT
+268 GAYTLQFNIKGSLKLADQQFYFKESGQSVYADLISKT
-282 YSNQNFSFAEYEYRD
+282 
-297 TPVQLMDGIK
+297 
-307 SYDEWTE
+307 SYPEWE
-314 VTLPFTSRG
+314 KVELPFTSKG
-323 GSNFLFIFSKY
+323 GSIFGITVSQY
-334 NWQTSIYIDNFKAL
+334 NWETDIYIDNFKIL
-348 DASGNDMLDGIG
+348 DSEGNDVLDGMG
-360 NFNRLTS
+360 NFDRLAS
-367 GGDESDIPED
+367 GGDEPDIPED
-377 VLALNDS
+377 VLTLHDS
-384 KTANSWYKYSDGTY
+384 STANSWYKYSDGTY

-462 LSDTANSFTFFSKN
+462 LSDTANSFTFFNKN
-476 TYADWTEVTSAFKTN
+476 TYADWTEVTSTFKTN

-531 CTDPAVGD
+531 CTDPAVGE
-539 QSDIQII
+539 QAEGKIT
-546 PSLISGSA
+546 PSLISGNA
-554 AGLTASLPERSL
+554 AGLNAALPERAL
-566 IGILNAADGAVL
+566 IGELKAADGAVL
-578 LNGEKNTDVKFK
+578 LNGKKNTNVKFK
-590 AYAGGS
+590 AYADGS
-596 IDISYTA
+596 MDISYSA

-623 IGPVSFRYS
+623 IGPASFRYS

-678 ISSETAGY
+678 ISAEAAGY
-686 DGAALRVT
+686 DGAALKVT

-854 AAMIKRLLL
+854 TAMIKRLLL

-879 DTAYPY
+879 DTAYSY
-885 NDQAKAYLTAENPT
+885 NASARAYLTAENPT
-899 VDDYAVYMSDSAQD
+899 VDDYAVLMTDSAQD
-913 VKIVLECPVE
+913 IKIVLECPVE
-923 NTEFKVEYGTKA
+923 GAKFKVEYGTRA
-935 DYSNAVT
+935 DYSDAVT
-942 VNTTAKSIAVNNL
+942 VNTTGKSIAVNNL
-955 LKNTKYY
+955 LRNTKYY

-1054 SETGGLTKSIVT
+1054 SETGGLTKSVVT

-1158 AFLTSFNA
+1158 AFLSSFCA
-1166 LSGSTPAEKAEN
+1166 LSGDTPAEKAEN

-1183 GVTNE
+1183 GVTSE

>member
-1 MIKKILLYL
+1 M
-10 LSFAIILSTFSAL
+10 LSFAIILSAFPSLPLSAV
-23 PFSAA
+23 
-28 ESTGNLRP
+28 STGNLIP
-36 VTIADSYSAD
+36 GTISSDYSSD
-46 GWYRTYPSGGKADN
+46 YWYRTYPGGSADTSTR
-60 AAHYIEIAADGA
+60 YIEIAKEGA
-72 DDVGSLHFVNTT
+72 DDVGSLHFVNDT
-84 PESDMRINIA
+84 PSGDMRVNII
-94 KTIPAGDY
+94 KNIPAGEY
-102 TLKFKIKGSRT
+102 TLSFKIKGSRT
-113 YSNQNFS
+113 YSTENLW
-120 FAEYEYRD
+120 FANSSNDEGQ
-128 TPVQLMDGIKSYDE
+128 VQLIPGEKSYPN
-142 WTEVTLPFTSR
+142 WTELTVPFKTV
-153 GGSNFLFIF
+153 GGNTFGFFF
-162 SMYNWQTSIY
+162 SQYNWQTSIY

-177 VLDASGND
+177 VLDADGND
-185 MLDGAGNFC
+185 MLEGAGNFC
-194 TEDTG
+194 AEGTG
-199 EETSKMQQ
+199 EETNKMQQ
-207 PYEDVSSDYWYRTYP
+207 PYDGETEDYWYRTWL
-222 SGGKADNAA
+222 SGADTSVRF
-231 HYIEIAADGAD
+231 IEIAESGCD
-242 DVGSLHFVNTTP
+242 DTGSLHIVNKP
-254 ESDMRINIAKTIPA
+254 AEKQGDMRVGFKKTIPA
-268 GDYTLKFKIKGSRT
+268 GAYTLQFNIKGSLKLADQQFYFKESGQSDYT
-282 YSNQNFSFAEYEYRD
+282 DLISK
-297 TPVQLMDGIK
+297 T
-307 SYDEWTE
+307 SYPDWERVE
-314 VTLPFTSRG
+314 LPFTSRG
-323 GSNFLFIFSKY
+323 GSVFGITVSQY
-334 NWQTSIYIDNFKAL
+334 NWGTDIYIDNFKIL
-348 DASGNDMLDGIG
+348 DSEGNDVLNGMGDFDRLASG
-360 NFNRLTS
+360 
-367 GGDESDIPED
+367 GGDEPDIPED
-377 VLALNDS
+377 VLTLHDS
-384 KTANSWYKYSDGTY
+384 STANGWYRYFDGTY
-398 TAIRKA
+398 TASRKA
-404 EIVGDGCFDNGALHI
+404 EIVGGGCFDNGALHI
-419 RNVTQGGDIRV
+419 KNVAANGDIRV
-430 CVNKTVPAGE
+430 CVNKSIPAGE
-440 YTLKA
+440 YTVKV
-445 NIKGKKGVLSEA
+445 NVKGKKGLLSEA

-462 LSDTANSFTFFSKN
+462 LTDTSNIFKFIDRN
-476 TYADWTEVTSAFKTN
+476 IYVDWTEVSGSFKTN

-496 IIFFSQYNGDCDIY
+496 IIFFSQYNGMSDLYI
-510 LDNLRIIDKDGND
+510 DNLRVIDKDGND
-523 MLDGLGSF
+523 MLEGLGSF
-531 CTDPAVGD
+531 CTDPAMGD

-554 AGLTASLPERSL
+554 AGLTASLPERAL
-566 IGILNAADGAVL
+566 IGELKAADGAVL
-578 LNGEKNTDVKFK
+578 LNGKKNTNVKFT
-590 AYAGGS
+590 AYADGS
-596 IDISYTA
+596 MDISYSA

-623 IGPVSFRYS
+623 IGPASFRYS

-784 LDNAFYSSDA
+784 LDNVFYSSDA

-854 AAMIKRLLL
+854 AAMIKRLML

-879 DTAYPY
+879 DTAYSY
-885 NDQAKAYLTAENPT
+885 NASARAYLTAENPT
-899 VDDYAVYMSDSAQD
+899 VDDYAVLMTDSAQD
-913 VKIVLECPVE
+913 IKIVLECPVE
-923 NTEFKVEYGTKA
+923 GAKFKVEYGTRA
-935 DYSNAVT
+935 DYSDAVT
-942 VNTTAKSIAVNNL
+942 VNTTGKSIAANNL
-955 LKNTKYY
+955 LRNTKYY

-1054 SETGGLTKSIVT
+1054 SETGGLTKSVVT

-1158 AFLTSFNA
+1158 AFLSSFSA
-1166 LSGSTPAEKAEN
+1166 LSGSTHAEKAEN

-1183 GVTNE
+1183 GVTSE

>member
-36 VTIADSYSAD
+36 VTIADGYSSD
-46 GWYRTYPSGGKADN
+46 GWYRTYPGGSADTSTR
-60 AAHYIEIAADGA
+60 YIEIAKEGA
-72 DDVGSLHFVNTT
+72 DDVGSLHFVN
-84 PESDMRINIA
+84 SGNQGDMRVKLTKAIA
-94 KTIPAGDY
+94 AGDY
-102 TLKFKIKGSRT
+102 SLNFKIKGSRT
-113 YSNQNFS
+113 
-120 FAEYEYRD
+120 FAESLYFVEDGNDEGR
-128 TPVQLMDGIKSYDE
+128 VQLMPGVKSYSD
-142 WTEVTLPFTSR
+142 WTEITLPFTSR
-153 GGSNFLFIF
+153 GGSTYGFFF
-162 SMYNWQTSIY
+162 SQFNAAASIY

-185 MLDGAGNFC
+185 MLDGAGNFF

-199 EETSKMQQ
+199 EVTNKMQQ
-207 PYEDVSSDYWYRTYP
+207 PYDGETEDYWYRTWL
-222 SGGKADNAA
+222 SGADTSVRF
-231 HYIEIAADGAD
+231 IEIAESGCNDT
-242 DVGSLHFVNTTP
+242 GSLHIVNKP
-254 ESDMRINIAKTIPA
+254 AEKQGDMRVGFKKTIPA
-268 GDYTLKFKIKGSRT
+268 GAYTLQFNIKGSLKLADQQFYFKESGQSDYT
-282 YSNQNFSFAEYEYRD
+282 DLISK
-297 TPVQLMDGIK
+297 T
-307 SYDEWTE
+307 SYPDWERVE
-314 VTLPFTSRG
+314 LPFTSRG
-323 GSNFLFIFSKY
+323 GSVFGITVSQY
-334 NWQTSIYIDNFKAL
+334 NWGTDIYIDNFKIL
-348 DASGNDMLDGIG
+348 DSEGNDVLGGMGNFDRLASG
-360 NFNRLTS
+360 

-384 KTANSWYKYSDGTY
+384 KTANSWYKFSDGTY

-404 EIVGDGCFDNGALHI
+404 EIVGNGCFDNGALHI

-462 LSDTANSFTFFSKN
+462 LSDTANSFTFFTKN
-476 TYADWTEVTSAFKTN
+476 TYADWTEVTSTFKTN

-531 CTDPAVGD
+531 CTDPAVGE
-539 QSDIQII
+539 QTEGKIT
-546 PSLISGSA
+546 PSLISGNA
-554 AGLTASLPERSL
+554 AGLNAALPERAL
-566 IGILNAADGAVL
+566 IGELKAADGAVL
-578 LNGEKNTDVKFK
+578 LNGKKNTNVKFK
-590 AYAGGS
+590 AYADGS
-596 IDISYTA
+596 MDISYSA

-623 IGPVSFRYS
+623 IGPASFRYS

-879 DTAYPY
+879 DTAYSY
-885 NDQAKAYLTAENPT
+885 NAFARAYLTAENPT
-899 VDDYAVYMSDSAQD
+899 VDDYAVLMTDSAQD
-913 VKIVLECPVE
+913 IKIVLECPVE
-923 NTEFKVEYGTKA
+923 GAKFKVEYGTRA
-935 DYSNAVT
+935 DYSDAVT
-942 VNTTAKSIAVNNL
+942 VNTTGKSIAVNNL
-955 LKNTKYY
+955 LRNTKYY

-1158 AFLTSFNA
+1158 AFLSSFCA
-1166 LSGSTPAEKAEN
+1166 LSGDTPAEKAEN

-1183 GVTNE
+1183 GVTSE

>member
-1 MIKKILLYL
+1 MIKKILPYL
-10 LSFAIILSTFSAL
+10 LSFAIILSAFSPL
-23 PFSAA
+23 PLSAA
-28 ESTGNLRP
+28 VSAGNLRP
-36 VTIADSYSAD
+36 VTIADGYSSD
-46 GWYRTYPSGGKADN
+46 GWYRTYPGGAADTSTR
-60 AAHYIEIAADGA
+60 YIEIAEDGA
-72 DDVGSLHFVNTT
+72 DDVGSLHFVN
-84 PESDMRINIA
+84 SGKQGDMRVNII
-94 KTIPAGDY
+94 KNIPAGEY
-102 TLKFKIKGSRT
+102 TLKFKIKGSRE
-113 YSNQNFS
+113 YSTES
-120 FAEYEYRD
+120 LYFANSSNDEGLA
-128 TPVQLMDGIKSYDE
+128 QLIPGEKSYPN
-142 WTEVTLPFTSR
+142 WTELTVPFKTV
-153 GGSNFLFIF
+153 GGNTFGFFF
-162 SMYNWQTSIY
+162 SQYNRQTSIY

-194 TEDTG
+194 TEGTG
-199 EETSKMQQ
+199 EKTNKMQQ
-207 PYEDVSSDYWYRTYP
+207 PYDSETEDYWYRTWL
-222 SGGKADNAA
+222 SGTDTSVRF
-231 HYIEIAADGAD
+231 IEISEPGCD
-242 DVGSLHFVNTTP
+242 DEGSLHIVNKPT
-254 ESDMRINIAKTIPA
+254 EKQGDMRVGFKKTIPA
-268 GDYTLKFKIKGSRT
+268 GAYTLQFNIKGSLKLADQQFYFKESGQSVYADLISKT
-282 YSNQNFSFAEYEYRD
+282 
-297 TPVQLMDGIK
+297 
-307 SYDEWTE
+307 SYPEWE
-314 VTLPFTSRG
+314 KVELPFTSKG
-323 GSNFLFIFSKY
+323 GSIFGITVSQY
-334 NWQTSIYIDNFKAL
+334 NWETDIYIDNFKIL
-348 DASGNDMLDGIG
+348 DSEGNDVLDGMG
-360 NFNRLTS
+360 NFDRLAS

-419 RNVTQGGDIRV
+419 KNVAANGDIRV
-430 CVNKTVPAGE
+430 CVNKSIPAGE

-462 LSDTANSFTFFSKN
+462 LSDTGNSFTFFSKN

-531 CTDPAVGD
+531 CTAPAVGD

-623 IGPVSFRYS
+623 IGPASFRYS

-643 KAEFYFFETLIENS
+643 KAEFYFFESLIENS

-955 LKNTKYY
+955 LRNTKYY

-1022 LDIKGTSRLTAQGAE
+1022 LDIKGVSRLTAQGAE

-1054 SETGGLTKSIVT
+1054 SETGGLTKSVVT

-1183 GVTNE
+1183 GVTSE

>member
-1 MIKKILLYL
+1 MIKKILPYL
-10 LSFAIILSTFSAL
+10 LSFAIILSAFSPL
-23 PFSAA
+23 PLSAA
-28 ESTGNLRP
+28 VSAGNLRP
-36 VTIADSYSAD
+36 VTIADGYSSD
-46 GWYRTYPSGGKADN
+46 GWYRTYPGGAADTSTR
-60 AAHYIEIAADGA
+60 YIEIAEDGA
-72 DDVGSLHFVNTT
+72 DDVGSLHFVN
-84 PESDMRINIA
+84 SGKQGDMRVNII
-94 KTIPAGDY
+94 KNIPAGEY
-102 TLKFKIKGSRT
+102 TLKFKIKGSRE
-113 YSNQNFS
+113 YSTES
-120 FAEYEYRD
+120 LYFANSSNDEGLA
-128 TPVQLMDGIKSYDE
+128 QLIPGEKSYPN
-142 WTEVTLPFTSR
+142 WTELTVPFKTV
-153 GGSNFLFIF
+153 GGNTFGFFF
-162 SMYNWQTSIY
+162 SQYNRQTSIY

-194 TEDTG
+194 TEGTG
-199 EETSKMQQ
+199 EKTNKMQQ
-207 PYEDVSSDYWYRTYP
+207 PYDSETEDYWYRTWL
-222 SGGKADNAA
+222 SGTDTSVRF
-231 HYIEIAADGAD
+231 IEISEPGCD
-242 DVGSLHFVNTTP
+242 DEGSLHIVNKPT
-254 ESDMRINIAKTIPA
+254 EKQGDMRVGFKKTIPA
-268 GDYTLKFKIKGSRT
+268 GAYTLQFNIKGSLKLADQQFYFKESGQSVYADLISKT
-282 YSNQNFSFAEYEYRD
+282 
-297 TPVQLMDGIK
+297 
-307 SYDEWTE
+307 SYPEWE
-314 VTLPFTSRG
+314 KVELPFTSKG
-323 GSNFLFIFSKY
+323 GSIFGITVSQY
-334 NWQTSIYIDNFKAL
+334 NWETDIYIDNFKIL
-348 DASGNDMLDGIG
+348 DSEGNDVLDGMG
-360 NFNRLTS
+360 NFDRLAS
-367 GGDESDIPED
+367 GGDEPDIPED
-377 VLALNDS
+377 VLTLHDS
-384 KTANSWYKYSDGTY
+384 STANSWYKYSDGTY

-404 EIVGDGCFDNGALHI
+404 EMVGDGCFDNGALHI

-430 CVNKTVPAGE
+430 CVNKTVPAGV

-462 LSDTANSFTFFSKN
+462 LTDTDNSFTFFAKN
-476 TYADWTEVTSAFKTN
+476 TYADWTEVTSTFKTN

-623 IGPVSFRYS
+623 IGPASFRYS

-643 KAEFYFFETLIENS
+643 KAEFYFFESLIENS

-879 DTAYPY
+879 DTAYSY
-885 NDQAKAYLTAENPT
+885 NASARAYLTAENPT
-899 VDDYAVYMSDSAQD
+899 VDDYAVLMTDSAQD

-923 NTEFKVEYGTKA
+923 GAKFKVEYGTRA
-935 DYSNAVT
+935 DYSDAVT
-942 VNTTAKSIAVNNL
+942 VNTTGKSIAVNNL
-955 LKNTKYY
+955 LRNTKYY
-962 VRITATANGITRQ
+962 VRITAMANGITRQ

-1054 SETGGLTKSIVT
+1054 SETGGLTKSVVT

-1158 AFLTSFNA
+1158 AFLSSFCA
-1166 LSGSTPAEKAEN
+1166 LSGDTPAEKAEN

-1183 GVTNE
+1183 GVTSE

>member
-1 MIKKILLYL
+1 MIKKILPYL
-10 LSFAIILSTFSAL
+10 LSFAIILSAFSPL
-23 PFSAA
+23 PLSAA
-28 ESTGNLRP
+28 VSAGNLRP
-36 VTIADSYSAD
+36 VTIADGYSSD
-46 GWYRTYPSGGKADN
+46 GWYRTYPGGAADTSTR
-60 AAHYIEIAADGA
+60 YIEIAEDGA
-72 DDVGSLHFVNTT
+72 DDVGSLHFVN
-84 PESDMRINIA
+84 SGKQGDMRVNII
-94 KTIPAGDY
+94 KNIPAGEY
-102 TLKFKIKGSRT
+102 TLKFKIKGSRE
-113 YSNQNFS
+113 YSTES
-120 FAEYEYRD
+120 LYFANSSNDEGLA
-128 TPVQLMDGIKSYDE
+128 QLIPGEKSYPN
-142 WTEVTLPFTSR
+142 WTELTVPFKTV
-153 GGSNFLFIF
+153 GGNTFGFFF
-162 SMYNWQTSIY
+162 SQYNRQTSIY

-194 TEDTG
+194 TEGTG
-199 EETSKMQQ
+199 EKTNKMQQ
-207 PYEDVSSDYWYRTYP
+207 PYDSETEDYWYRTWL
-222 SGGKADNAA
+222 SGTDTSVRF
-231 HYIEIAADGAD
+231 IEISEPGCD
-242 DVGSLHFVNTTP
+242 DEGSLHIVNKPT
-254 ESDMRINIAKTIPA
+254 EKQGDMRVGFKKTIPA
-268 GDYTLKFKIKGSRT
+268 GAYTLQFNIKGSLKLADQQFYFKESGQSVYADLISKT
-282 YSNQNFSFAEYEYRD
+282 
-297 TPVQLMDGIK
+297 
-307 SYDEWTE
+307 SYPEWE
-314 VTLPFTSRG
+314 KVELPFTSKG
-323 GSNFLFIFSKY
+323 GSIFGITVSQY
-334 NWQTSIYIDNFKAL
+334 NWETDIYIDNFKIL
-348 DASGNDMLDGIG
+348 DSEGNDVLDGMG
-360 NFNRLTS
+360 NFDRLAS
-367 GGDESDIPED
+367 GGDEPDIPED
-377 VLALNDS
+377 VLTLHDS
-384 KTANSWYKYSDGTY
+384 STANSWYKYSDGTY

-462 LSDTANSFTFFSKN
+462 LSDTANSFTFFNKN
-476 TYADWTEVTSAFKTN
+476 TYADWTEVTSTFKTN

-623 IGPVSFRYS
+623 IGPASFRYS
-632 GGKWENLLTAD
+632 GGKWQNLLTAD
-643 KAEFYFFETLIENS
+643 KAEFYFFESLIENS

-854 AAMIKRLLL
+854 TAMIKRLLL

-879 DTAYPY
+879 DTAYSY
-885 NDQAKAYLTAENPT
+885 NASARAYLTAENPT
-899 VDDYAVYMSDSAQD
+899 VDDYAVLMTDSAQD
-913 VKIVLECPVE
+913 IKIVLECPVE
-923 NTEFKVEYGTKA
+923 GAKFKVEYGTRA
-935 DYSNAVT
+935 DYSDAVT
-942 VNTTAKSIAVNNL
+942 VNTTGKSIAVNNL
-955 LKNTKYY
+955 LRNTKYY

-1054 SETGGLTKSIVT
+1054 SETGGLTKSVVT

-1149 SAATNAEMK
+1149 
-1158 AFLTSFNA
+1158 
-1166 LSGSTPAEKAEN
+1166 
-1178 YLLSI
+1178 
-1183 GVTNE
+1183 
-1188 EISTIRGIF
+1188 
-1197 FGEIPIN
+1197 

>member
-1 MIKKILLYL
+1 MIKKILPYL
-10 LSFAIILSTFSAL
+10 LSFAIILSAFSPL
-23 PFSAA
+23 PLSAA
-28 ESTGNLRP
+28 VSAGNLRP
-36 VTIADSYSAD
+36 VTIADGYSSD
-46 GWYRTYPSGGKADN
+46 GWYRTYPGGAADTSTR
-60 AAHYIEIAADGA
+60 YIEIAEDGA
-72 DDVGSLHFVNTT
+72 DDVGSLHFVN
-84 PESDMRINIA
+84 SGKQGDMRVNII
-94 KTIPAGDY
+94 KNIPAGEY
-102 TLKFKIKGSRT
+102 TLKFKIKGSRE
-113 YSNQNFS
+113 YSTES
-120 FAEYEYRD
+120 LYFANSSNDEGLA
-128 TPVQLMDGIKSYDE
+128 QLIPGEKSYPN
-142 WTEVTLPFTSR
+142 WTELTVPFKTV
-153 GGSNFLFIF
+153 GGNTFGFFF
-162 SMYNWQTSIY
+162 SQYNRQTSIY

-207 PYEDVSSDYWYRTYP
+207 PYDSETEDYWYRTWL
-222 SGGKADNAA
+222 SGTDTSVRF
-231 HYIEIAADGAD
+231 IEISEPGCD
-242 DVGSLHFVNTTP
+242 DEGSLHIVNKPT
-254 ESDMRINIAKTIPA
+254 EKQGDMRVGFKKTIPA
-268 GDYTLKFKIKGSRT
+268 GAYTLQFNIKGSLKLADQQFYFKESGQSVYADLISKT
-282 YSNQNFSFAEYEYRD
+282 
-297 TPVQLMDGIK
+297 
-307 SYDEWTE
+307 SYPEWE
-314 VTLPFTSRG
+314 KVELPFTSKG
-323 GSNFLFIFSKY
+323 GSIFGITVSQY
-334 NWQTSIYIDNFKAL
+334 NWETDIYIDNFKIL
-348 DASGNDMLDGIG
+348 DSEGNDVLDGMG
-360 NFNRLTS
+360 NFDRLAS
-367 GGDESDIPED
+367 GGDEPDIPED
-377 VLALNDS
+377 VLTLHDS
-384 KTANSWYKYSDGTY
+384 STANSWYKYSDGTY

-430 CVNKTVPAGE
+430 CVNKSIPAGE

-462 LSDTANSFTFFSKN
+462 LSDTGNSFTFFSKN

-632 GGKWENLLTAD
+632 GGKWQNLLTAD
-643 KAEFYFFETLIENS
+643 KAEFYFFESLIENS

-879 DTAYPY
+879 DTAYSY
-885 NDQAKAYLTAENPT
+885 NASARAYLTAENPT
-899 VDDYAVYMSDSAQD
+899 VDDYAVLMTDSAQD

-923 NTEFKVEYGTKA
+923 GAKFKVEYGTRA
-935 DYSNAVT
+935 DYSDAVT
-942 VNTTAKSIAVNNL
+942 VNTTGKSIAVNNL
-955 LKNTKYY
+955 LRNTKYY

-983 DIGPRVMTVGGITN
+983 DIGPRVMTVGGVTN

-1022 LDIKGTSRLTAQGAE
+1022 LDIKGVSRLTAQGAE

-1054 SETGGLTKSIVT
+1054 SETGGLTKSVVT

>member
-1 MIKKILLYL
+1 MIKKILPYL
-10 LSFAIILSTFSAL
+10 LSFAIILSAFSPL
-23 PFSAA
+23 PLSAA
-28 ESTGNLRP
+28 VSAGNLRP
-36 VTIADSYSAD
+36 VTIADGYSSD
-46 GWYRTYPSGGKADN
+46 GWYRTYPGGAADTSTR
-60 AAHYIEIAADGA
+60 YIEIAEDGA
-72 DDVGSLHFVNTT
+72 DDVGSLHFVN
-84 PESDMRINIA
+84 SGKQGDMRVNII
-94 KTIPAGDY
+94 KNIPAGEY
-102 TLKFKIKGSRT
+102 TLKFKIKGSRE
-113 YSNQNFS
+113 YSTES
-120 FAEYEYRD
+120 LYFANSSNDEGLA
-128 TPVQLMDGIKSYDE
+128 QLIPGEKSYPN
-142 WTEVTLPFTSR
+142 WTELTVPFKTV
-153 GGSNFLFIF
+153 GGNTFGFFF
-162 SMYNWQTSIY
+162 SQYNRQTSIY

-194 TEDTG
+194 TEGTG
-199 EETSKMQQ
+199 EKTNKMQQ
-207 PYEDVSSDYWYRTYP
+207 PYDSETEDYWYRTWL
-222 SGGKADNAA
+222 SGTDTSVRF
-231 HYIEIAADGAD
+231 IEISEPGCD
-242 DVGSLHFVNTTP
+242 DEGSLHIVNKPT
-254 ESDMRINIAKTIPA
+254 EKQGDMRVGFKKTIPA
-268 GDYTLKFKIKGSRT
+268 GAYTLQFNIKGSLKLADQQFYFKESGQSVYADLISKT
-282 YSNQNFSFAEYEYRD
+282 
-297 TPVQLMDGIK
+297 
-307 SYDEWTE
+307 SYPEWE
-314 VTLPFTSRG
+314 KVELPFTSKG
-323 GSNFLFIFSKY
+323 GSIFGITVSQY
-334 NWQTSIYIDNFKAL
+334 NWETDIYIDNFKIL
-348 DASGNDMLDGIG
+348 DSEGNDVLDGMG
-360 NFNRLTS
+360 NFDRLAS
-367 GGDESDIPED
+367 GGDEPDIPED
-377 VLALNDS
+377 VLTLHDS
-384 KTANSWYKYSDGTY
+384 STANSWYKYSDGTY

-430 CVNKTVPAGE
+430 CVNKSIPAGE

-462 LSDTANSFTFFSKN
+462 LSDTGNSFTFFSKN

-632 GGKWENLLTAD
+632 GGKWQNLLTAD
-643 KAEFYFFETLIENS
+643 KAEFYFFESLIENS

-745 VPAESGLNTAI
+745 VPTESGLNTAI

-854 AAMIKRLLL
+854 TAMIKRLLL

-879 DTAYPY
+879 DTAYSY
-885 NDQAKAYLTAENPT
+885 NASARAYLTAENPT
-899 VDDYAVYMSDSAQD
+899 VDDYAVLMTDSAQD
-913 VKIVLECPVE
+913 IKIVLECPVE
-923 NTEFKVEYGTKA
+923 GAKFKVEYGTRA
-935 DYSNAVT
+935 DYSDAVT
-942 VNTTAKSIAVNNL
+942 VNTTGKSIAVNNL
-955 LKNTKYY
+955 LRNTKYY

-1054 SETGGLTKSIVT
+1054 SETGGLTKSVVT

-1158 AFLTSFNA
+1158 AFLSSFCA
-1166 LSGSTPAEKAEN
+1166 LSGDTPAEKAEN

-1183 GVTNE
+1183 GVTSE